1 MKNSKNPARMGKKFW
16 VFSVVAG
23 LCILC
28 ISITYFYHSDKQRME
43 DRLKNTMNYV
53 KVQCST
59 YTHYNEASES
69 KSLLRMIESTRQ
81 VSENIA
87 LEIET
92 GKQLNE
98 KLLENSTNQLWLSGI
113 MVLDT
118 NGNIV
123 CEYSPDESI
132 SLEIKSLVQQD
143 NILNSTYEDEKVYSQ
158 QINHN
163 DGSHVAFAAC
173 AREDEPGVV
182 ITYYLTPAEYAK
194 NYTLTIQSLLNGYQ
208 NENDG
213 TIIVADE
220 GVIIASNDESMIG
233 QNTTKNEAIQSL
245 KQHDIHE
252 KMAHLTVNGTHSYG
266 MMKKQSSYY
275 IYIYVPEKV
284 VFSALLQNVMATFL
298 LYVIAISLMWLS
310 LRKSKENSLRIEREK
325 EQDYQRNLLEA
336 AKKAEAANQAKTEF
350 LQRMSHDIRTP
361 INGIRGM
368 VDVGD
373 YYDDDLEKQ
382 SECRKKI
389 REASNILLELVNEV
403 LDMSKLESGEVFLE
417 EKSFRLDEVIQEV
430 CDVVERLAE
439 EREIQVDMDL
449 GPIQHMNLVGSAMHL
464 KRLLMNVLS
473 NAVKYNKDHGSIHL
487 SCRELLSVQTET
499 AVFEFTCKDS
509 GIGMSE
515 DFQKHIYEPF
525 TQEEKFGASKFGGTG
540 LGMPITKK
548 LVEKMGGNIT
558 FESESGVGT
567 TFVITIPFKINSE
580 IDRCEDTQEF
590 SLHALDG
597 FNILLVE
604 DNELNMEIA
613 EFSLQNADAKIT
625 KAWNGQ
631 EAVEIFQ
638 ASSIGNFDVILMD
651 VMMPVMDGYEATKTI
666 RALSREDAKTIPIIA
681 MTANAFSED
690 KIKAEEAGM
699 NEHIAKPINM
709 KLLIR
714 IVSKLVNHT

>member
-1 MKNSKNPARMGKKFW
+1 MKSSKNPARMGKKFW
-16 VFSVVAG
+16 IFSVVAG
-23 LCILC
+23 LCTLG

-43 DRLKNTMNYV
+43 ERLENTMNYV

-143 NILNSTYEDEKVYSQ
+143 NILNSAYEDEKVYSQ

-194 NYTLTIQSLLNGYQ
+194 NYTLTIQNLLNGYQ

-233 QNTTKNEAIQSL
+233 QSTTKNEAIQSL
-245 KQHDIHE
+245 KQHDIYE
-252 KMAHLTVNGTHSYG
+252 KMAHLTVDGTYSYG

-439 EREIQVDMDL
+439 ERKIQVGMDL
-449 GPIQHMNLVGSAMHL
+449 GPIQHMNLIGSAMHL

-487 SCRELLSVQTET
+487 SCRELSSAQTGT

-580 IDRCEDTQEF
+580 IEQCEDTHEF

-613 EFSLQNADAKIT
+613 EFTLQNAGAKIT

-631 EAVEIFQ
+631 KAVEIFQ
-638 ASSIGNFDVILMD
+638 ASSIGDFDVILMD
-651 VMMPVMDGYEATKTI
+651 VMMPVMDGYEAAKTI

>member
-1 MKNSKNPARMGKKFW
+1 MKSSKNPARMGKKFW
-16 VFSVVAG
+16 IFSVVAG
-23 LCILC
+23 LCTLG

-43 DRLKNTMNYV
+43 ERLENTMNYV

-81 VSENIA
+81 VSKNIA

-92 GKQLNE
+92 GKLLNE
-98 KLLENSTNQLWLSGI
+98 ELLENSTNQLWLSGV

-132 SLEIKSLVQQD
+132 SLEINSLVQQD
-143 NILNSTYEDEKVYSQ
+143 NILNSAYEDEKVYSQ
-158 QINHN
+158 QINHI
-163 DGSHVAFAAC
+163 DGSHVSFAAC

-208 NENDG
+208 KVSDG

-220 GVIIASNDESMIG
+220 GIIVASNDATLVG
-233 QNTTKNEAIQSL
+233 QNATENEAIQSL
-245 KQHDIHE
+245 KQHANE
-252 KMAHLTVNGTHSYG
+252 SMMHLKVNGTYSYG
-266 MMKKQSSYY
+266 MMKKQSSHY
-275 IYIYVPEKV
+275 IYVYVPEKV
-284 VFSALLQNVMATFL
+284 VFSTLPQNVMATFL
-298 LYVIAISLMWLS
+298 LYVIALTLMWLS
-310 LRKSKENSLRIEREK
+310 LRKSKENSLRIERK
-325 EQDYQRNLLEA
+325 REQEYQRNLLKA
-336 AKKAEAANQAKTEF
+336 AEKAEAANQAKTEF

-373 YYDDDLEKQ
+373 YYDDDLKKQ
-382 SECRKKI
+382 SECRNKI

-403 LDMSKLESGEVFLE
+403 LDMSKLESGEIFLE
-417 EKSFRLDEVIQEV
+417 EKPFNIDEVIQEV
-430 CDVVERLAE
+430 CDVVDQLAKERK
-439 EREIQVDMDL
+439 IQVDMDL

-487 SCRELLSVQTET
+487 SCHELPSDQMET
-499 AVFEFTCKDS
+499 AAFEFICEDS

-525 TQEEKFGASKFGGTG
+525 TQEKKGGASKFGGTG

-558 FESESGVGT
+558 FESESGIGT
-567 TFVITIPFKINSE
+567 TFTITIPFKINAE
-580 IDRCEDTQEF
+580 VEQCEDTQEL

-597 FNILLVE
+597 FHILLVE

-613 EFSLQNADAKIT
+613 EFSLQNAGAKIT

-638 ASSIGNFDVILMD
+638 ASSIGDFDVILMD
-651 VMMPVMDGYEATKTI
+651 VMMPVMDGYEATKNI
-666 RALSREDAKTIPIIA
+666 RSLSREDAKTIPIIA

-709 KLLIR
+709 KLLLR
-714 IVSKLVNHT
+714 IVSKLVNQS

>member
-1 MKNSKNPARMGKKFW
+1 MGKRFW

-23 LCILC
+23 LCILG
-28 ISITYFYHSDKQRME
+28 ISVTYFYQVNKMQAEEKLE
-43 DRLKNTMNYV
+43 DTMNYV

-81 VSENIA
+81 VSKNIA

-92 GKQLNE
+92 GKRLNQE
-98 KLLENSTNQLWLSGI
+98 LLEESTKQLWLSGI
-113 MVLDT
+113 IVLDT
-118 NGNIV
+118 NGEVV

-132 SLEIKSLVQQD
+132 SLEIQSLVEQD
-143 NILNSTYEDEKVYSQ
+143 NILNAGSHDEKVYSQ
-158 QINHN
+158 QLKLN
-163 DGSHVAFAAC
+163 DGSHVSFAAC
-173 AREDEPGVV
+173 RREDEPGVI
-182 ITYYLTPAEYAK
+182 ITYYFTSAEYAK

-208 NENDG
+208 KVSDG

-220 GVIIASNDESMIG
+220 GVVVASNDATLVG
-233 QNTTKNEAIQSL
+233 QNATENEAIQSL
-245 KQHDIHE
+245 KQHANE
-252 KMAHLTVNGTHSYG
+252 SMMHLKVNGTYSYG
-266 MMKKQSSYY
+266 MMKKQSSHY
-275 IYIYVPEKV
+275 IYVYVPEKV
-284 VFSALLQNVMATFL
+284 VFSTLPQNVMATFL
-298 LYVIAISLMWLS
+298 LYVIALTLMWLS
-310 LRKSKENSLRIEREK
+310 LRKSKENSLRIERER
-325 EQDYQRNLLEA
+325 EQEYQRNLLKA
-336 AKKAEAANQAKTEF
+336 AEKAEAANQAKTEF

-373 YYDDDLEKQ
+373 YYYDDLKKQ
-382 SECRKKI
+382 SECRNKI

-403 LDMSKLESGEVFLE
+403 LDMSKLESGEIFLE
-417 EKSFRLDEVIQEV
+417 EKPFNIDEVIQEV
-430 CDVVERLAE
+430 CDVVDQLAKERK
-439 EREIQVDMDL
+439 IQVDMDL

-487 SCRELLSVQTET
+487 SCHELPSDQMET
-499 AVFEFTCKDS
+499 AAFEFICEDS

-525 TQEEKFGASKFGGTG
+525 TQEKKGGASKFGGTG

-558 FESESGVGT
+558 FESESGIGT
-567 TFVITIPFKINSE
+567 TFTITIPFKINAE
-580 IDRCEDTQEF
+580 VEQCEDTQELP
-590 SLHALDG
+590 LHALDG
-597 FNILLVE
+597 FHILLVE

-613 EFSLQNADAKIT
+613 EFSLQNAGAKTT

-638 ASSIGNFDVILMD
+638 ASSIGDFDVILMD
-651 VMMPVMDGYEATKTI
+651 VMMPVMDGYEATKNI
-666 RALSREDAKTIPIIA
+666 RSLSREDAKTIPIIA

-709 KLLIR
+709 KLLLR
-714 IVSKLVNHT
+714 IVSKLVNQS

>member
-1 MKNSKNPARMGKKFW
+1 MGKRFW

-23 LCILC
+23 LCILG
-28 ISITYFYHSDKQRME
+28 ISITYFYHVNKMQAEEKLE
-43 DRLKNTMNYV
+43 DTMNYV

-81 VSENIA
+81 VSKNIA

-92 GKQLNE
+92 GKRLNQE
-98 KLLENSTNQLWLSGI
+98 LLEESTKQLWLSGI
-113 MVLDT
+113 IVLDT
-118 NGNIV
+118 NGEVV

-132 SLEIKSLVQQD
+132 SLEIQSLVEQD
-143 NILNSTYEDEKVYSQ
+143 NILNAGSHDEKVYSQ
-158 QINHN
+158 QLKLN
-163 DGSHVAFAAC
+163 DGSHVSFAAC
-173 AREDEPGVV
+173 RREDEPGVI
-182 ITYYLTPAEYAK
+182 ITYYFTSAEYAK

-208 NENDG
+208 KVSDG

-220 GVIIASNDESMIG
+220 GIIVASNDATLVG
-233 QNTTKNEAIQSL
+233 QNATENEAIQSL
-245 KQHDIHE
+245 KQHANE
-252 KMAHLTVNGTHSYG
+252 SMMHLKVNGTYSYG
-266 MMKKQSSYY
+266 MMKKQSSHY
-275 IYIYVPEKV
+275 IYVYVPEKV
-284 VFSALLQNVMATFL
+284 VFSTLPQNVMATFL
-298 LYVIAISLMWLS
+298 LYVIALTLMWLS
-310 LRKSKENSLRIEREK
+310 LRKSKENSLRIERER
-325 EQDYQRNLLEA
+325 EQEYQRNLLKA
-336 AKKAEAANQAKTEF
+336 AEKAEAANQAKTEF

-373 YYDDDLEKQ
+373 YYYDDLKKQ
-382 SECRKKI
+382 SECRNKI

-403 LDMSKLESGEVFLE
+403 LDMSKLESGEIFLE
-417 EKSFRLDEVIQEV
+417 EKPFNIDEVIQEV
-430 CDVVERLAE
+430 CDVVDQLAKERK
-439 EREIQVDMDL
+439 IQVDMDL

-487 SCRELLSVQTET
+487 SCHELPSDQMET
-499 AVFEFTCKDS
+499 AAFEFICEDS

-525 TQEEKFGASKFGGTG
+525 TQEKKGGASKFGGTG

-558 FESESGVGT
+558 FESESGIGT
-567 TFVITIPFKINSE
+567 TFTITIPFKINAE
-580 IDRCEDTQEF
+580 VEQCEDTQEL

-597 FNILLVE
+597 FHILLVE

-613 EFSLQNADAKIT
+613 EFSLQNAGAKIT

-638 ASSIGNFDVILMD
+638 ASSIGDFDVILMD
-651 VMMPVMDGYEATKTI
+651 VMMPVMDGYEATKNI
-666 RALSREDAKTIPIIA
+666 RSLSREDAKTIPIIA

-709 KLLIR
+709 KLLLR
-714 IVSKLVNHT
+714 IVSKLVNQS

>member
-1 MKNSKNPARMGKKFW
+1 MGKRFW

-23 LCILC
+23 LCILG
-28 ISITYFYHSDKQRME
+28 ISITYFYQVNKMQAEEKLE
-43 DRLKNTMNYV
+43 DTMNYV

-81 VSENIA
+81 VSKNIA

-92 GKQLNE
+92 GKRLNQE
-98 KLLENSTNQLWLSGI
+98 LLEESTKQLWLSGI
-113 MVLDT
+113 IVLDT
-118 NGNIV
+118 NGEVV

-132 SLEIKSLVQQD
+132 SLEIQSLVEQD
-143 NILNSTYEDEKVYSQ
+143 NILNAGSHDEKVYSQ
-158 QINHN
+158 QLKLN
-163 DGSHVAFAAC
+163 DGSHVSFAAC
-173 AREDEPGVV
+173 RREDEPGVI
-182 ITYYLTPAEYAK
+182 ITYYFTSAEYAK

-208 NENDG
+208 KVSDG

-220 GVIIASNDESMIG
+220 GIIVASNDATLVG
-233 QNTTKNEAIQSL
+233 QNATENEAIQSL
-245 KQHDIHE
+245 KQHANE
-252 KMAHLTVNGTHSYG
+252 SMMHLKVNGTYSYG
-266 MMKKQSSYY
+266 MMKKQSSHY
-275 IYIYVPEKV
+275 IYVYVPEKV
-284 VFSALLQNVMATFL
+284 VFSTLPQNVMATFL
-298 LYVIAISLMWLS
+298 LYVIALTLMWLS
-310 LRKSKENSLRIEREK
+310 LRKSKENSLRIERER
-325 EQDYQRNLLEA
+325 EQEYQRNLLKA
-336 AKKAEAANQAKTEF
+336 AEKAEAANQAKTEF

-373 YYDDDLEKQ
+373 YYYDDLKKQ
-382 SECRKKI
+382 SECRNKI

-403 LDMSKLESGEVFLE
+403 LDMSKLESGEIFLE
-417 EKSFRLDEVIQEV
+417 EKPFNIDEVIQEV
-430 CDVVERLAE
+430 CDVVDQLAKERK
-439 EREIQVDMDL
+439 IQVDMDL

-487 SCRELLSVQTET
+487 SCRELPSDQMET
-499 AVFEFTCKDS
+499 AAFEFICEDS

-525 TQEEKFGASKFGGTG
+525 TQEKKGGASKFGGTG

-558 FESESGVGT
+558 FESESGIGT
-567 TFVITIPFKINSE
+567 TFTITIPFKINAE
-580 IDRCEDTQEF
+580 VEQCEDTQELP
-590 SLHALDG
+590 LHALDG
-597 FNILLVE
+597 FHILLVE

-613 EFSLQNADAKIT
+613 EFSLQNAGAKIT

-638 ASSIGNFDVILMD
+638 ASSIGDFDVILMD
-651 VMMPVMDGYEATKTI
+651 VMMPVMNGYEATKNI
-666 RALSREDAKTIPIIA
+666 RSLSREDAKTIPIIA

-709 KLLIR
+709 KLLLR
-714 IVSKLVNHT
+714 IVSKLVNQS

>member
-1 MKNSKNPARMGKKFW
+1 MKNNKNPARMGKRFW

-23 LCILC
+23 LCILG
-28 ISITYFYHSDKQRME
+28 ISITYFYQVNKMQAEEKLE
-43 DRLKNTMNYV
+43 DTMNYV

-81 VSENIA
+81 VSKNIA

-92 GKQLNE
+92 GKRLNQE
-98 KLLENSTNQLWLSGI
+98 LLEESTKQLWLSGI
-113 MVLDT
+113 IVLDT
-118 NGNIV
+118 NGEVV

-132 SLEIKSLVQQD
+132 SLEIQSLVEQD
-143 NILNSTYEDEKVYSQ
+143 NILNAGSHDEKVYSQ
-158 QINHN
+158 QLKLN
-163 DGSHVAFAAC
+163 DGSHVSFAAC
-173 AREDEPGVV
+173 RREDEPGVI
-182 ITYYLTPAEYAK
+182 ITYYFTSAEYAK

-208 NENDG
+208 KVSDG

-220 GVIIASNDESMIG
+220 GIIVASNDATLVG
-233 QNTTKNEAIQSL
+233 QNATENEAIQSL
-245 KQHDIHE
+245 KQHANE
-252 KMAHLTVNGTHSYG
+252 SMMHLKVNGTYSYG
-266 MMKKQSSYY
+266 MMKKQSSHY
-275 IYIYVPEKV
+275 IYVYVPEKV
-284 VFSALLQNVMATFL
+284 VFSTLPQNVMATFL
-298 LYVIAISLMWLS
+298 LYVIALTLMWLS
-310 LRKSKENSLRIEREK
+310 LRKSKENSLRIERER
-325 EQDYQRNLLEA
+325 EQEYQRNLLKA
-336 AKKAEAANQAKTEF
+336 AEKAEAANQAKTEF

-373 YYDDDLEKQ
+373 YYYDDLKKQ
-382 SECRKKI
+382 SECRNKI

-403 LDMSKLESGEVFLE
+403 LDMSKLESGEIFLE
-417 EKSFRLDEVIQEV
+417 EKPFNIDEVIQEV
-430 CDVVERLAE
+430 CDVVDQLAKERK
-439 EREIQVDMDL
+439 IQVDMDL

-487 SCRELLSVQTET
+487 SCHELPSDQMET
-499 AVFEFTCKDS
+499 AAFEFICEDS

-525 TQEEKFGASKFGGTG
+525 TQEKKGGASKFGGTG

-558 FESESGVGT
+558 FESESGIGT
-567 TFVITIPFKINSE
+567 TFTITIPFKINAE
-580 IDRCEDTQEF
+580 VEQCEDTQELP
-590 SLHALDG
+590 LHALDG
-597 FNILLVE
+597 FHILLVE

-613 EFSLQNADAKIT
+613 EFSLQNAGAKTT

-638 ASSIGNFDVILMD
+638 ASSIGDFDVILMD
-651 VMMPVMDGYEATKTI
+651 VMMPVMDGYEATKNI
-666 RALSREDAKTIPIIA
+666 RSLSREDAKTIPIIA

-709 KLLIR
+709 KLLLR
-714 IVSKLVNHT
+714 IVSKLVNQS

>member
-1 MKNSKNPARMGKKFW
+1 MKNNKNPARMGKRFW

-23 LCILC
+23 LCILG
-28 ISITYFYHSDKQRME
+28 ISITYFYQVNKMQAEEKLE
-43 DRLKNTMNYV
+43 DTMNYV

-81 VSENIA
+81 VSKNIA

-92 GKQLNE
+92 GKRLNQE
-98 KLLENSTNQLWLSGI
+98 LLEESTKQLWLSGI
-113 MVLDT
+113 IVLDT
-118 NGNIV
+118 NGVVV

-132 SLEIKSLVQQD
+132 SLEIQSLVEQD
-143 NILNSTYEDEKVYSQ
+143 NILNAGSHDEKVYSQ
-158 QINHN
+158 QLKLN
-163 DGSHVAFAAC
+163 DGSHVSFAAC
-173 AREDEPGVV
+173 RREDEPGVI
-182 ITYYLTPAEYAK
+182 ITYYFTSAEYAK

-208 NENDG
+208 KVSDG

-220 GVIIASNDESMIG
+220 GIIVASNDATLVG
-233 QNTTKNEAIQSL
+233 QNATENEAIQSL
-245 KQHDIHE
+245 KQHANE
-252 KMAHLTVNGTHSYG
+252 SMMHLKVDGTYSYG
-266 MMKKQSSYY
+266 MMKKQSSHY
-275 IYIYVPEKV
+275 IYVYVPEKV
-284 VFSALLQNVMATFL
+284 VFSTLPQNVMATFL
-298 LYVIAISLMWLS
+298 LYVIALTLMWLS
-310 LRKSKENSLRIEREK
+310 LRKSKENSLRIERER
-325 EQDYQRNLLEA
+325 EQEYQRNLLKA
-336 AKKAEAANQAKTEF
+336 AEKAEAANQAKTEF

-373 YYDDDLEKQ
+373 YYYDDLKKQ
-382 SECRKKI
+382 SECRNKI

-403 LDMSKLESGEVFLE
+403 LDMSKLESGEIFLE
-417 EKSFRLDEVIQEV
+417 EKPFNIDEVIQEV
-430 CDVVERLAE
+430 CDVVDQLAKERK
-439 EREIQVDMDL
+439 IQVDMDL

-487 SCRELLSVQTET
+487 SCHELPSDQMET
-499 AVFEFTCKDS
+499 AAFEFICEDS

-525 TQEEKFGASKFGGTG
+525 TQEKKGGASKFGGTG

-558 FESESGVGT
+558 FESESGIGT
-567 TFVITIPFKINSE
+567 TFTITIPFKINAE
-580 IDRCEDTQEF
+580 VEQCEDTQEL

-597 FNILLVE
+597 FHILLVE

-613 EFSLQNADAKIT
+613 EFSLQNAGAKIT

-638 ASSIGNFDVILMD
+638 ASSIGDFDVILMD
-651 VMMPVMDGYEATKTI
+651 VMMPVMDGYEATKNI
-666 RALSREDAKTIPIIA
+666 RSLSREDAKTIPIIA

-709 KLLIR
+709 KLLLR
-714 IVSKLVNHT
+714 IVSKLVNQS

>member
-1 MKNSKNPARMGKKFW
+1 MKSSKNPARMGKKFW
-16 VFSVVAG
+16 IFSVVAG
-23 LCILC
+23 LCTLG

-43 DRLKNTMNYV
+43 ERLENTMNYV

-81 VSENIA
+81 VSKNIA

-92 GKQLNE
+92 GKLLNE
-98 KLLENSTNQLWLSGI
+98 ELLENSTNQLWLSGV

-132 SLEIKSLVQQD
+132 SLEINSLVQQD
-143 NILNSTYEDEKVYSQ
+143 NILNSAYEDEKVYSQ
-158 QINHN
+158 QINHI
-163 DGSHVAFAAC
+163 DGSHVSFAAC

-208 NENDG
+208 KVSDG

-220 GVIIASNDESMIG
+220 GIIVASNDATLVG
-233 QNTTKNEAIQSL
+233 QNATENEAIQSL
-245 KQHDIHE
+245 KQHANE
-252 KMAHLTVNGTHSYG
+252 SMMHLKVNGTYSYG
-266 MMKKQSSYY
+266 MMKKQSSHY
-275 IYIYVPEKV
+275 IYVYVPEKV
-284 VFSALLQNVMATFL
+284 VFSTLPQNVMATFL
-298 LYVIAISLMWLS
+298 LYVIALTLMWLS
-310 LRKSKENSLRIEREK
+310 LRKSKENSLRIERK
-325 EQDYQRNLLEA
+325 REQEYQRNLLKA
-336 AKKAEAANQAKTEF
+336 AEKAEAANQAKTEF

-373 YYDDDLEKQ
+373 YYDDDLKKQ
-382 SECRKKI
+382 SECRNKI

-403 LDMSKLESGEVFLE
+403 LDMSKLESGEIFLE
-417 EKSFRLDEVIQEV
+417 EKPFNIDEVIQEV
-430 CDVVERLAE
+430 CDVVDQLAKERK
-439 EREIQVDMDL
+439 IQVDMDL

-487 SCRELLSVQTET
+487 SCHELPSDQMET
-499 AVFEFTCKDS
+499 AAFEFICEDS

-525 TQEEKFGASKFGGTG
+525 TQEKKGGASKFGGTG

-558 FESESGVGT
+558 FESESGIGT
-567 TFVITIPFKINSE
+567 TFTITIPFKINAE
-580 IDRCEDTQEF
+580 VEQCEDTQELSF
-590 SLHALDG
+590 HALDG
-597 FNILLVE
+597 FHILLVE

-613 EFSLQNADAKIT
+613 EFSLQNAGAKIT

-638 ASSIGNFDVILMD
+638 ASSIGDFDVILMD
-651 VMMPVMDGYEATKTI
+651 VMMPVMDGYEATKNI
-666 RALSREDAKTIPIIA
+666 RSLSREDAKTIPIIA

-709 KLLIR
+709 KLLLR
-714 IVSKLVNHT
+714 IVSKLVNQS

>member
-1 MKNSKNPARMGKKFW
+1 MKNNKNPARMGKRFW

-23 LCILC
+23 LCILG
-28 ISITYFYHSDKQRME
+28 ISITYFYQVNKMQAEEKLE
-43 DRLKNTMNYV
+43 DTMNYV

-81 VSENIA
+81 VSKNIA

-92 GKQLNE
+92 GKRLNQE
-98 KLLENSTNQLWLSGI
+98 LLEESTKQLWLSGI
-113 MVLDT
+113 IVLDT
-118 NGNIV
+118 NGEVV

-132 SLEIKSLVQQD
+132 SLEIQSLVEQD
-143 NILNSTYEDEKVYSQ
+143 NILNAGSHDEKVYSQ
-158 QINHN
+158 QLKLN
-163 DGSHVAFAAC
+163 DGSHVSFAAC
-173 AREDEPGVV
+173 RREDEPGII
-182 ITYYLTPAEYAK
+182 ITYYFTSAEYAK

-208 NENDG
+208 KVSDG

-220 GVIIASNDESMIG
+220 GIIVASNDATLVG
-233 QNTTKNEAIQSL
+233 QNATENEAIQSL
-245 KQHDIHE
+245 KQHANE
-252 KMAHLTVNGTHSYG
+252 SMMHLKVNGTYSYG
-266 MMKKQSSYY
+266 MMKKQSSHY
-275 IYIYVPEKV
+275 IYVYVPEKV
-284 VFSALLQNVMATFL
+284 VFSTLPQNVMATFL
-298 LYVIAISLMWLS
+298 LYVIALTLMWLS
-310 LRKSKENSLRIEREK
+310 LRKSKENSLRIERER
-325 EQDYQRNLLEA
+325 EQEYQRNLLKA
-336 AKKAEAANQAKTEF
+336 AEKAEAANQAKTEF

-373 YYDDDLEKQ
+373 YYYDDLKKQ
-382 SECRKKI
+382 SECRNKI

-403 LDMSKLESGEVFLE
+403 LDMSKLESGEIFLE
-417 EKSFRLDEVIQEV
+417 EKPFNIDEVIQEV
-430 CDVVERLAE
+430 CDVVDQLAKERK
-439 EREIQVDMDL
+439 IQVDMDL

-487 SCRELLSVQTET
+487 SCHELPSDQMET
-499 AVFEFTCKDS
+499 AAFEFICEDS

-525 TQEEKFGASKFGGTG
+525 TQEKKGGASKFGGTG

-558 FESESGVGT
+558 FESESGIGT
-567 TFVITIPFKINSE
+567 TFTITIPFKINAE
-580 IDRCEDTQEF
+580 VEQCEDTQEL

-597 FNILLVE
+597 FHILLVE

-613 EFSLQNADAKIT
+613 EFSLQNAGAKIT

-638 ASSIGNFDVILMD
+638 ASSIGDFDVILMD
-651 VMMPVMDGYEATKTI
+651 VMMPVMDGYEATKNI
-666 RALSREDAKTIPIIA
+666 RSLSREDAKTIPIIA

-709 KLLIR
+709 KLLLR
-714 IVSKLVNHT
+714 IVSKLVNQS

>member
-1 MKNSKNPARMGKKFW
+1 MGKRFW

-23 LCILC
+23 LCILG
-28 ISITYFYHSDKQRME
+28 ISITYFYQVNKMQAEEKLE
-43 DRLKNTMNYV
+43 DTMNYV

-81 VSENIA
+81 VSKNIA

-92 GKQLNE
+92 GKRLNQE
-98 KLLENSTNQLWLSGI
+98 LLEESTKQLWLSGI
-113 MVLDT
+113 IVLDT
-118 NGNIV
+118 NGEVV

-132 SLEIKSLVQQD
+132 SLEIQSLVEQD
-143 NILNSTYEDEKVYSQ
+143 NILNAGSHDEKVYSQ
-158 QINHN
+158 QLKLN
-163 DGSHVAFAAC
+163 DGSHVSFAAC
-173 AREDEPGVV
+173 RREDEPGVI
-182 ITYYLTPAEYAK
+182 ITYYFTSAEYAK

-208 NENDG
+208 KVSDG

-220 GVIIASNDESMIG
+220 GIIVASNDATLVG
-233 QNTTKNEAIQSL
+233 QNATENEAIQSL
-245 KQHDIHE
+245 KQHANE
-252 KMAHLTVNGTHSYG
+252 SMMHLKVNGTYSYG
-266 MMKKQSSYY
+266 MMKKQSSHY
-275 IYIYVPEKV
+275 IYVYVPEKV
-284 VFSALLQNVMATFL
+284 VFSTLPQNVMATFL
-298 LYVIAISLMWLS
+298 LYVIALTLMWLS
-310 LRKSKENSLRIEREK
+310 LRKSKENSLRIERER
-325 EQDYQRNLLEA
+325 EQEYQRNLLKA
-336 AKKAEAANQAKTEF
+336 AEKAEAANQAKTEF

-373 YYDDDLEKQ
+373 YYYDDLKKQ
-382 SECRKKI
+382 SECRNKI

-403 LDMSKLESGEVFLE
+403 LDMSKLESGEIFLE
-417 EKSFRLDEVIQEV
+417 EKPFNIDEVIQEV
-430 CDVVERLAE
+430 CDVVDQLAKERK
-439 EREIQVDMDL
+439 IQVDMDL

-487 SCRELLSVQTET
+487 SCHELPSDQMET
-499 AVFEFTCKDS
+499 AAFEFICEDS

-525 TQEEKFGASKFGGTG
+525 TQEKKGGASKFGGTG

-558 FESESGVGT
+558 FESESGIGT
-567 TFVITIPFKINSE
+567 TFTITIPFKINAE
-580 IDRCEDTQEF
+580 VEQCEDTQEL

-597 FNILLVE
+597 FHILLVE

-613 EFSLQNADAKIT
+613 EFSLQNASAKIT

-638 ASSIGNFDVILMD
+638 ASSIGDFDVILMD
-651 VMMPVMDGYEATKTI
+651 VMMPVMDGYEATKNI
-666 RALSREDAKTIPIIA
+666 RSLSREDAKTIPIIA

-709 KLLIR
+709 KLLLR
-714 IVSKLVNHT
+714 IVSKLVNQS

>member
-1 MKNSKNPARMGKKFW
+1 MGKRFW

-23 LCILC
+23 LCILG
-28 ISITYFYHSDKQRME
+28 ISITYFYQVNKMQAEEKLE
-43 DRLKNTMNYV
+43 DTMNYV

-81 VSENIA
+81 VSKNIA

-92 GKQLNE
+92 GKRLNQE
-98 KLLENSTNQLWLSGI
+98 LLEESTKQLWLSGI
-113 MVLDT
+113 IVLDT
-118 NGNIV
+118 NGEVV

-132 SLEIKSLVQQD
+132 SLEIQSLVEQD
-143 NILNSTYEDEKVYSQ
+143 NILNAGSHDEKVYSQ
-158 QINHN
+158 QLKLN
-163 DGSHVAFAAC
+163 DGSHVSFAAC
-173 AREDEPGVV
+173 RREDEPGVI
-182 ITYYLTPAEYAK
+182 ITYYFTSAEYAK

-208 NENDG
+208 KVSDG

-220 GVIIASNDESMIG
+220 GIIVASNDATLVG
-233 QNTTKNEAIQSL
+233 QNATENEAIQSL
-245 KQHDIHE
+245 KQHANE
-252 KMAHLTVNGTHSYG
+252 SMMHLKVNGTYSYG
-266 MMKKQSSYY
+266 MMKKQSSHY
-275 IYIYVPEKV
+275 IYVYVPEKV
-284 VFSALLQNVMATFL
+284 VFSTLPQNVMATFL
-298 LYVIAISLMWLS
+298 LYVIALTLMWLS
-310 LRKSKENSLRIEREK
+310 LRKSKENSLRIERER
-325 EQDYQRNLLEA
+325 EQEYQRNLLKA
-336 AKKAEAANQAKTEF
+336 AEKAEAANQAKTEF

-373 YYDDDLEKQ
+373 YYYDDLKKQ
-382 SECRKKI
+382 SECRNKI

-403 LDMSKLESGEVFLE
+403 LDMSKLESGEIFLE
-417 EKSFRLDEVIQEV
+417 EKPFNIDEVIQEV
-430 CDVVERLAE
+430 CDVVDQLAKERK
-439 EREIQVDMDL
+439 IQVDMDL

-487 SCRELLSVQTET
+487 SCHELPSDQMET
-499 AVFEFTCKDS
+499 AAFEFICEDS

-515 DFQKHIYEPF
+515 EFQKHIYEPF
-525 TQEEKFGASKFGGTG
+525 TQEKKGGASKFGGTG

-558 FESESGVGT
+558 FESESGIGT
-567 TFVITIPFKINSE
+567 TFTITIPFKINAE
-580 IDRCEDTQEF
+580 VEQCEDTQEL

-597 FNILLVE
+597 FHILLVE

-613 EFSLQNADAKIT
+613 EFSLQNAGAKIT

-638 ASSIGNFDVILMD
+638 ASSIGDFDVILMD
-651 VMMPVMDGYEATKTI
+651 VMMPVMDGYEATKNI
-666 RALSREDAKTIPIIA
+666 RSLSREDAKTIPIIA

-714 IVSKLVNHT
+714 IVSKLVNQS

>member
-1 MKNSKNPARMGKKFW
+1 MKNNKNPARMGKRFW

-23 LCILC
+23 LCILG
-28 ISITYFYHSDKQRME
+28 ISITYFYQVNKMQAEEKLE
-43 DRLKNTMNYV
+43 DTMNYV

-81 VSENIA
+81 VSKNIA

-92 GKQLNE
+92 GKRLNQE
-98 KLLENSTNQLWLSGI
+98 LLEESTKQLWLSGI
-113 MVLDT
+113 IVLDT
-118 NGNIV
+118 NGEVV

-132 SLEIKSLVQQD
+132 SLEIQSLVEQD
-143 NILNSTYEDEKVYSQ
+143 NILNAGSHDEKVYSQ
-158 QINHN
+158 QLKLN
-163 DGSHVAFAAC
+163 DGSHVSFAAC
-173 AREDEPGVV
+173 RREDEPGVI
-182 ITYYLTPAEYAK
+182 ITYYFTSAEYAK

-208 NENDG
+208 KVSDG

-220 GVIIASNDESMIG
+220 GIIVASNDATLVG
-233 QNTTKNEAIQSL
+233 QNATENEAIQSL
-245 KQHDIHE
+245 KQHANE
-252 KMAHLTVNGTHSYG
+252 SMMHLKVNGTYSYG
-266 MMKKQSSYY
+266 MMKKQSSHY
-275 IYIYVPEKV
+275 IYVYVPEKV
-284 VFSALLQNVMATFL
+284 VFSTLPQNVMATFL
-298 LYVIAISLMWLS
+298 LYVIALTLMWLS
-310 LRKSKENSLRIEREK
+310 LRKSKENSLRIERER
-325 EQDYQRNLLEA
+325 EQEYQRNLLKA
-336 AKKAEAANQAKTEF
+336 AEKAEAANQAKTEF

-373 YYDDDLEKQ
+373 YYYDDLKKQ
-382 SECRKKI
+382 SECRNKI

-403 LDMSKLESGEVFLE
+403 LDMSKLESGEIFLE
-417 EKSFRLDEVIQEV
+417 EKPFNIDEVIQEV
-430 CDVVERLAE
+430 CDVVDQLAKERK
-439 EREIQVDMDL
+439 IQVDMDL

-487 SCRELLSVQTET
+487 SCRELPSDQMET
-499 AVFEFTCKDS
+499 AAFEFICEDS

-525 TQEEKFGASKFGGTG
+525 TQEKKGGASKFGGTG

-558 FESESGVGT
+558 FESESGIGT
-567 TFVITIPFKINSE
+567 TFTITIPFKINAE
-580 IDRCEDTQEF
+580 VEQCEDTQEL

-597 FNILLVE
+597 FHILLVE

-613 EFSLQNADAKIT
+613 EFSLQNAGAKIT

-638 ASSIGNFDVILMD
+638 ASSIGDFDVILMD
-651 VMMPVMDGYEATKTI
+651 VMMPVMNGYEATKNI
-666 RALSREDAKTIPIIA
+666 RSLSREDAKTIPIIA

-709 KLLIR
+709 KLLLR
-714 IVSKLVNHT
+714 IVSKLVNQS

>member
-1 MKNSKNPARMGKKFW
+1 MGKRFW

-23 LCILC
+23 LCILG
-28 ISITYFYHSDKQRME
+28 ISITYFYQVNKMQAEEKLE
-43 DRLKNTMNYV
+43 DTMNYV

-81 VSENIA
+81 VSKNIA

-92 GKQLNE
+92 GKKLNQE
-98 KLLENSTNQLWLSGI
+98 LLEESTKQLWLSGI
-113 MVLDT
+113 IVLDT
-118 NGNIV
+118 NGEVV

-132 SLEIKSLVQQD
+132 SLEIQSLVEQD
-143 NILNSTYEDEKVYSQ
+143 NILNAGSHDEKVYSQ
-158 QINHN
+158 QLKLN
-163 DGSHVAFAAC
+163 DGSHVSFAAC
-173 AREDEPGVV
+173 RREDEPGVI
-182 ITYYLTPAEYAK
+182 ITYYFTSAEYAK

-208 NENDG
+208 KVSDG

-220 GVIIASNDESMIG
+220 GIIVASNDATLVG
-233 QNTTKNEAIQSL
+233 QNATENEAIQSL
-245 KQHDIHE
+245 KQHANE
-252 KMAHLTVNGTHSYG
+252 SMMHLKVNGTYSYG
-266 MMKKQSSYY
+266 MMKKQSSHY
-275 IYIYVPEKV
+275 IYVYVPEKV
-284 VFSALLQNVMATFL
+284 VFSTLPQNVMATFL
-298 LYVIAISLMWLS
+298 LYVIALTLMWLS
-310 LRKSKENSLRIEREK
+310 LRKSKENSLRIERER
-325 EQDYQRNLLEA
+325 EQEYQRNLLKA
-336 AKKAEAANQAKTEF
+336 AEKAEAANQAKTEF

-373 YYDDDLEKQ
+373 YYYDDLKKQ
-382 SECRKKI
+382 SECRNKI

-403 LDMSKLESGEVFLE
+403 LDMSKLESGEIFLE
-417 EKSFRLDEVIQEV
+417 EKPFNIDEVIQEV
-430 CDVVERLAE
+430 CDVVDQLAKERK
-439 EREIQVDMDL
+439 IQVDMDL

-487 SCRELLSVQTET
+487 SCRELPSDQMET
-499 AVFEFTCKDS
+499 AAFEFICEDS

-525 TQEEKFGASKFGGTG
+525 TQEKKGGASKFGGTG

-558 FESESGVGT
+558 FESESGIGT
-567 TFVITIPFKINSE
+567 TFTITIPFKINAE
-580 IDRCEDTQEF
+580 VEQCEDTQELP
-590 SLHALDG
+590 LHALDG
-597 FNILLVE
+597 FHILLVE

-613 EFSLQNADAKIT
+613 EFSLQNAGAKIT

-638 ASSIGNFDVILMD
+638 ASSIGDFDVILMD
-651 VMMPVMDGYEATKTI
+651 VMMPVMNGYEATKNI
-666 RALSREDAKTIPIIA
+666 RSLSREDAKTIPIIA

-709 KLLIR
+709 KLLLR
-714 IVSKLVNHT
+714 IVSKLVNQS

>member
-1 MKNSKNPARMGKKFW
+1 
-16 VFSVVAG
+16 
-23 LCILC
+23 
-28 ISITYFYHSDKQRME
+28 ME

-81 VSENIA
+81 VSKNIA

-98 KLLENSTNQLWLSGI
+98 ELLENSTNQLWLSGI
-113 MVLDT
+113 MVLNA

-143 NILNSTYEDEKVYSQ
+143 NILNSAYEDEKVYSQ

-233 QNTTKNEAIQSL
+233 QNTTKNESIQSL

-439 EREIQVDMDL
+439 ERKIQVDMDL

-487 SCRELLSVQTET
+487 SCRELLSAQTET

-638 ASSIGNFDVILMD
+638 ASSVGDFDVILMD

>member
-1 MKNSKNPARMGKKFW
+1 MKNNKNPARMGKKFW

-23 LCILC
+23 LCILG
-28 ISITYFYHSDKQRME
+28 ISITYFYQVNKMQAEEKLE
-43 DRLKNTMNYV
+43 DTMNYV

-81 VSENIA
+81 VSKNIA

-92 GKQLNE
+92 GKRLNQE
-98 KLLENSTNQLWLSGI
+98 LLEESTKQLWLSGI
-113 MVLDT
+113 IVLDT
-118 NGNIV
+118 NGEVV

-132 SLEIKSLVQQD
+132 SLEIQSLVEQD
-143 NILNSTYEDEKVYSQ
+143 NILNAGSHDEKVYSQ
-158 QINHN
+158 QLKLN
-163 DGSHVAFAAC
+163 DGSHVSFAAC
-173 AREDEPGVV
+173 RREDEPGVI
-182 ITYYLTPAEYAK
+182 ITYYFTSAEYAK

-208 NENDG
+208 KVSDG

-220 GVIIASNDESMIG
+220 GIIVASNDATLVG
-233 QNTTKNEAIQSL
+233 QNATENEAIQSL
-245 KQHDIHE
+245 KQHANE
-252 KMAHLTVNGTHSYG
+252 SMMHLKVNGTYSYG
-266 MMKKQSSYY
+266 MMKKQSSHY
-275 IYIYVPEKV
+275 IYVYVPEKV
-284 VFSALLQNVMATFL
+284 VFSTLPQNVMATFL
-298 LYVIAISLMWLS
+298 LYVIALTLMWLS
-310 LRKSKENSLRIEREK
+310 LRKSKENSLRIERER
-325 EQDYQRNLLEA
+325 EQEYQRNLLKA
-336 AKKAEAANQAKTEF
+336 AEKAEAANQAKTEF

-373 YYDDDLEKQ
+373 YYYDDLKKQ
-382 SECRKKI
+382 SECRNKI

-403 LDMSKLESGEVFLE
+403 LDMSKLESGEIFLE
-417 EKSFRLDEVIQEV
+417 EKPFNIDEVIQEV
-430 CDVVERLAE
+430 CDVVDQLAKERK
-439 EREIQVDMDL
+439 IQVDMDL

-487 SCRELLSVQTET
+487 SCRELPSDQMET
-499 AVFEFTCKDS
+499 AAFEFICEDS

-525 TQEEKFGASKFGGTG
+525 TQEKKGGASKFGGTG

-567 TFVITIPFKINSE
+567 TFVITIPFKINAE
-580 IDRCEDTQEF
+580 VEQCEDTQELP
-590 SLHALDG
+590 LHALDG
-597 FNILLVE
+597 FHILLVE

-613 EFSLQNADAKIT
+613 EFSLQNAGAKIT

-638 ASSIGNFDVILMD
+638 ASSIGDFDVILMD
-651 VMMPVMDGYEATKTI
+651 VMMPVMDGYEATKNI
-666 RALSREDAKTIPIIA
+666 RSLSREDAKTIPIIA

-714 IVSKLVNHT
+714 IVSKLVNQS

>member
-1 MKNSKNPARMGKKFW
+1 MKNNKNPARMGKRFW

-23 LCILC
+23 LCILG
-28 ISITYFYHSDKQRME
+28 ISITYFYQVNKMQAEEKLE
-43 DRLKNTMNYV
+43 DTMNYV

-81 VSENIA
+81 VSKNIA

-92 GKQLNE
+92 GKRLNQE
-98 KLLENSTNQLWLSGI
+98 LLEESTKQLWLSGI
-113 MVLDT
+113 IVLDT
-118 NGNIV
+118 NGEVV

-132 SLEIKSLVQQD
+132 SLEIQSLVEQD
-143 NILNSTYEDEKVYSQ
+143 NILNAGSHDEKVYSQ
-158 QINHN
+158 QLKLN
-163 DGSHVAFAAC
+163 DGSHVSFAAC
-173 AREDEPGVV
+173 RREDEPGVI
-182 ITYYLTPAEYAK
+182 ITYYFTSAEYAK

-208 NENDG
+208 KVSDG

-220 GVIIASNDESMIG
+220 GIIVASNDATLVG
-233 QNTTKNEAIQSL
+233 QNATENEAIQSL
-245 KQHDIHE
+245 KQHANE
-252 KMAHLTVNGTHSYG
+252 SMMHLKVNGTYSYG
-266 MMKKQSSYY
+266 MMKKQSSHY
-275 IYIYVPEKV
+275 IYVYVPEKV
-284 VFSALLQNVMATFL
+284 VFSTLPQNVMATFL
-298 LYVIAISLMWLS
+298 LYVIALTLMWLS
-310 LRKSKENSLRIEREK
+310 LRKSKENSLRIERER
-325 EQDYQRNLLEA
+325 EQEYQRNLLKA
-336 AKKAEAANQAKTEF
+336 AEKAEAANQAKTEF

-373 YYDDDLEKQ
+373 YYYDDLKKQ
-382 SECRKKI
+382 SECRNKI

-403 LDMSKLESGEVFLE
+403 LDMSKLESGEIFLE
-417 EKSFRLDEVIQEV
+417 EKPFNIDDVIQEV
-430 CDVVERLAE
+430 CDVVDQLAKERK
-439 EREIQVDMDL
+439 IQVDMDL

-487 SCRELLSVQTET
+487 SCRELPSDQMET
-499 AVFEFTCKDS
+499 AAFEFICEDS

-525 TQEEKFGASKFGGTG
+525 TQEKKGGASKFGGTG

-558 FESESGVGT
+558 FESESGIGT
-567 TFVITIPFKINSE
+567 TFTITIPFKINAE
-580 IDRCEDTQEF
+580 VEQCEDTQELP
-590 SLHALDG
+590 LHALDG
-597 FNILLVE
+597 FHILLVE

-613 EFSLQNADAKIT
+613 EFSLQNAGAKIT

-638 ASSIGNFDVILMD
+638 ASSIGDFDVILMD
-651 VMMPVMDGYEATKTI
+651 VMMPVMNGYEATKNI
-666 RALSREDAKTIPIIA
+666 RSLSREDAKTIPIIA

-709 KLLIR
+709 KLLLR
-714 IVSKLVNHT
+714 IVSKLVNQS

>member
-16 VFSVVAG
+16 IFSVVAG
-23 LCILC
+23 LCTLG

-43 DRLKNTMNYV
+43 ERLENTMNYV

-87 LEIET
+87 LEIDT

-143 NILNSTYEDEKVYSQ
+143 NILNSAYEDEKVYSQ

-213 TIIVADE
+213 TIIVADN

-233 QNTTKNEAIQSL
+233 QSTKENEAIQSL

-252 KMAHLTVNGTHSYG
+252 KMAHLTVDGIHSYG

-275 IYIYVPEKV
+275 IYIYAPEKV

-487 SCRELLSVQTET
+487 SCRELPSAQTGT

-567 TFVITIPFKINSE
+567 IFVITIPFKINSE
-580 IDRCEDTQEF
+580 IEQCEDTQEF

-613 EFSLQNADAKIT
+613 EFSLQNAGAKIT

-638 ASSIGNFDVILMD
+638 ASSIGDFDVILMD

-690 KIKAEEAGM
+690 KIKAQEAGM

>member
-1 MKNSKNPARMGKKFW
+1 MKNNKNPARMGKRFW

-23 LCILC
+23 LCILG
-28 ISITYFYHSDKQRME
+28 ISVTYFYQVNKMQAEEKLE
-43 DRLKNTMNYV
+43 DTMNYV

-81 VSENIA
+81 VSKNIA

-92 GKQLNE
+92 GKRLNQE
-98 KLLENSTNQLWLSGI
+98 LLEESTKQLWLSGI
-113 MVLDT
+113 IVLDT
-118 NGNIV
+118 NGEVV

-132 SLEIKSLVQQD
+132 SLEIQSLVEQD
-143 NILNSTYEDEKVYSQ
+143 NILNAGSHDEKVYSQ
-158 QINHN
+158 QLKLN
-163 DGSHVAFAAC
+163 DGSHVSFAAC
-173 AREDEPGVV
+173 RREDEPGVI
-182 ITYYLTPAEYAK
+182 ITYYFTSAEYAK

-208 NENDG
+208 KVSDG

-220 GVIIASNDESMIG
+220 GIIVASNDATLVG
-233 QNTTKNEAIQSL
+233 QNATENEAIQSL
-245 KQHDIHE
+245 KQHAN
-252 KMAHLTVNGTHSYG
+252 KSMMHLKVNGTYSYG
-266 MMKKQSSYY
+266 MMKKQSSHY
-275 IYIYVPEKV
+275 IYVYVPEKV
-284 VFSALLQNVMATFL
+284 VFSTLPQNVMATFL
-298 LYVIAISLMWLS
+298 LYVIALTLMWLS
-310 LRKSKENSLRIEREK
+310 LRKSKENSLRIERER
-325 EQDYQRNLLEA
+325 EQEYQRNLLKA
-336 AKKAEAANQAKTEF
+336 AEKAEAANQAKTEF

-373 YYDDDLEKQ
+373 YYYDDLKKQ
-382 SECRKKI
+382 SECRNKI

-403 LDMSKLESGEVFLE
+403 LDMSKLESGEIFLE
-417 EKSFRLDEVIQEV
+417 EKPFNIDEVIQEV
-430 CDVVERLAE
+430 CDVVDQLAKERK
-439 EREIQVDMDL
+439 IQVDMDL

-487 SCRELLSVQTET
+487 SCRELPSDQMET
-499 AVFEFTCKDS
+499 AAFEFICEDS

-525 TQEEKFGASKFGGTG
+525 TQEKKGGASKFGGTG

-558 FESESGVGT
+558 FESESGIGT
-567 TFVITIPFKINSE
+567 TFTITIPFKINAE
-580 IDRCEDTQEF
+580 VEQCEDTQELP
-590 SLHALDG
+590 LHALDG
-597 FNILLVE
+597 FHILLVE

-613 EFSLQNADAKIT
+613 EFSLQNAGAKTT

-638 ASSIGNFDVILMD
+638 ASSIGDFDVILMD
-651 VMMPVMDGYEATKTI
+651 VMMPVMDGYEATKNI
-666 RALSREDAKTIPIIA
+666 RSLSREDAKTIPIIA

-709 KLLIR
+709 KLLLR
-714 IVSKLVNHT
+714 IVSKLVNQS

>member
-1 MKNSKNPARMGKKFW
+1 MKNNKNPARMGKRFW

-23 LCILC
+23 LCILG
-28 ISITYFYHSDKQRME
+28 ISITYFYQMNKMQVEEKLE
-43 DRLKNTMNYV
+43 DTMNYV

-81 VSENIA
+81 VSKNIA
-87 LEIET
+87 LEIEI
-92 GKQLNE
+92 GKKLNQE
-98 KLLENSTNQLWLSGI
+98 LLEESTKQLWLSGI
-113 MVLDT
+113 IVLDT
-118 NGNIV
+118 NGEVV

-132 SLEIKSLVQQD
+132 SLEIQSLVEQD
-143 NILNSTYEDEKVYSQ
+143 NILNAGNHDEKVYSQ
-158 QINHN
+158 QLKLN
-163 DGSHVAFAAC
+163 DGSHVSFAAC
-173 AREDEPGVV
+173 RREDEPGVI
-182 ITYYLTPAEYAK
+182 ITYYFTSAEYAK

-208 NENDG
+208 KVSDG

-220 GVIIASNDESMIG
+220 GVVVASNDATLVG
-233 QNTTKNEAIQSL
+233 QNATENEAIQSL
-245 KQHDIHE
+245 KQRANE
-252 KMAHLTVNGTHSYG
+252 SMMHLKVNETYSYG
-266 MMKKQSSYY
+266 MMKKQSSHY
-275 IYIYVPEKV
+275 IYVYVPEKV
-284 VFSALLQNVMATFL
+284 VFSTLPQNVMATFL
-298 LYVIAISLMWLS
+298 LYVIALTLMWLS
-310 LRKSKENSLRIEREK
+310 LRKSKENSLRIERER
-325 EQDYQRNLLEA
+325 EQEYQRNLLKA
-336 AKKAEAANQAKTEF
+336 AEKAEAANQAKTEF

-373 YYDDDLEKQ
+373 HYYDDLEKQ
-382 SECRKKI
+382 SECRNKI

-403 LDMSKLESGEVFLE
+403 LDMSKLESGEIFLE
-417 EKSFRLDEVIQEV
+417 EKPFNIDEVIQEV
-430 CDVVERLAE
+430 CDVVDQLAK

-464 KRLLMNVLS
+464 KRLLMNVLT

-487 SCRELLSVQTET
+487 SCHELPSDQMEM
-499 AVFEFTCKDS
+499 AAFEFICEDS

-525 TQEEKFGASKFGGTG
+525 TQEKKGGASKFGGTG

-558 FESESGVGT
+558 FESESGIGT
-567 TFVITIPFKINSE
+567 TFTITIPFKINPE
-580 IDRCEDTQEF
+580 VDRSEDTQEF

-597 FNILLVE
+597 VHILLVE

-613 EFSLQNADAKIT
+613 EFSLQNAGAKIT

-638 ASSIGNFDVILMD
+638 ASSIGDFDVILMD
-651 VMMPVMDGYEATKTI
+651 VMMPVMNGYEATKNI
-666 RALSREDAKTIPIIA
+666 RSLSREDAKTIPIIA

-690 KIKAEEAGM
+690 KIKAQEAGM

-709 KLLIR
+709 KLLLR
-714 IVSKLVNHT
+714 IVSKLVNQS

>member
-1 MKNSKNPARMGKKFW
+1 MGKRFW

-23 LCILC
+23 LCILG
-28 ISITYFYHSDKQRME
+28 ISITYFYQVNKMQAEEKLE
-43 DRLKNTMNYV
+43 DTMNYV

-81 VSENIA
+81 VSKNIA

-92 GKQLNE
+92 GKRLNQE
-98 KLLENSTNQLWLSGI
+98 LLEESTKQLWLSGI
-113 MVLDT
+113 IVLDT
-118 NGNIV
+118 NGEVV

-132 SLEIKSLVQQD
+132 SLEIQSLVEQD
-143 NILNSTYEDEKVYSQ
+143 NILNAGSHDEKVYSQ
-158 QINHN
+158 QLKLN
-163 DGSHVAFAAC
+163 DGSHVSFAAC
-173 AREDEPGVV
+173 RREDEPGVI
-182 ITYYLTPAEYAK
+182 ITYYFTSAEYAK

-208 NENDG
+208 KVSDG

-220 GVIIASNDESMIG
+220 GVVVASNDATLVG
-233 QNTTKNEAIQSL
+233 QNATENEAIQSL
-245 KQHDIHE
+245 KQHAN
-252 KMAHLTVNGTHSYG
+252 KSMMHLKVNGTYSYG
-266 MMKKQSSYY
+266 MMKKQSSHY
-275 IYIYVPEKV
+275 IYVYVPEKV
-284 VFSALLQNVMATFL
+284 VFSTLPQNVMATFL
-298 LYVIAISLMWLS
+298 LYVIALTLMWLS
-310 LRKSKENSLRIEREK
+310 LRKSKENSLRIERER
-325 EQDYQRNLLEA
+325 EQEYQRNLLKA
-336 AKKAEAANQAKTEF
+336 AEKAEAANQAKTEF

-373 YYDDDLEKQ
+373 YYYDDLKKQ
-382 SECRKKI
+382 SECRNKI

-403 LDMSKLESGEVFLE
+403 LDMSKLESGEIFLE
-417 EKSFRLDEVIQEV
+417 EKPFNIDEVIQEV
-430 CDVVERLAE
+430 CDVVDQLAKERK
-439 EREIQVDMDL
+439 IQVDMDL
-449 GPIQHMNLVGSAMHL
+449 DPIQHMNLVGSAMHL

-487 SCRELLSVQTET
+487 SCRELPSDQMET
-499 AVFEFTCKDS
+499 AAFEFICEDS

-525 TQEEKFGASKFGGTG
+525 TQEKKGGASKFGGTG

-558 FESESGVGT
+558 FESESGIGT
-567 TFVITIPFKINSE
+567 TFTITIPFKINAE
-580 IDRCEDTQEF
+580 VEQCEDTQEL

-613 EFSLQNADAKIT
+613 EFSLQNAGAKIT

-638 ASSIGNFDVILMD
+638 ASSIGDFDVILMD
-651 VMMPVMDGYEATKTI
+651 VMMPVMDGYEATKNI
-666 RALSREDAKTIPIIA
+666 RSLSREDAKTIPIIA

-709 KLLIR
+709 KLLLR
-714 IVSKLVNHT
+714 IVSKLVNQS

>member
-1 MKNSKNPARMGKKFW
+1 MKNNKNPARMGKRFW

-23 LCILC
+23 LCILG
-28 ISITYFYHSDKQRME
+28 ISVTYFYQVNKMQAEEKLE
-43 DRLKNTMNYV
+43 DTMNYV

-81 VSENIA
+81 VSKNIA

-92 GKQLNE
+92 GKKLNQE
-98 KLLENSTNQLWLSGI
+98 LLEESTKQLWLSGI
-113 MVLDT
+113 IVLDT
-118 NGNIV
+118 NGEVV

-132 SLEIKSLVQQD
+132 SLEIQSLVEQD
-143 NILNSTYEDEKVYSQ
+143 NILNAGSHDEKVYSQ
-158 QINHN
+158 QLKLN
-163 DGSHVAFAAC
+163 DGSHVSFAAC
-173 AREDEPGVV
+173 RREDEPGVI
-182 ITYYLTPAEYAK
+182 ITYYFTSAEYAK

-208 NENDG
+208 KVSDG

-220 GVIIASNDESMIG
+220 GIIVASNDATLVG
-233 QNTTKNEAIQSL
+233 QNATENEAIQSL
-245 KQHDIHE
+245 KQHANE
-252 KMAHLTVNGTHSYG
+252 SMMHLKVNGTYSYG
-266 MMKKQSSYY
+266 MMKKQSSHY
-275 IYIYVPEKV
+275 IYVYVPEKV
-284 VFSALLQNVMATFL
+284 VFSTLPQNVMATFL
-298 LYVIAISLMWLS
+298 LYVIALTLMWLS
-310 LRKSKENSLRIEREK
+310 LRKSKENSLRIERER
-325 EQDYQRNLLEA
+325 EQEYQRNLLKA
-336 AKKAEAANQAKTEF
+336 AEKAEAANQAKTEF

-373 YYDDDLEKQ
+373 YYYDDLKKQ
-382 SECRKKI
+382 SECRNKI

-403 LDMSKLESGEVFLE
+403 LDMSKLESGEIFLE
-417 EKSFRLDEVIQEV
+417 EKPFNIDEVIQEV
-430 CDVVERLAE
+430 CDVVDQLAKERK
-439 EREIQVDMDL
+439 IQVDMDL

-487 SCRELLSVQTET
+487 SCHELPSDQMET
-499 AVFEFTCKDS
+499 AAFEFICEDS

-525 TQEEKFGASKFGGTG
+525 TQEKKGGASKFGGTG

-558 FESESGVGT
+558 FESESGIGT
-567 TFVITIPFKINSE
+567 TFTITIPFKINAE
-580 IDRCEDTQEF
+580 VEQCEDTQEL

-597 FNILLVE
+597 FHILLVE

-613 EFSLQNADAKIT
+613 EFSLQNAGAKTT

-638 ASSIGNFDVILMD
+638 ASSIGDFDVILMD
-651 VMMPVMDGYEATKTI
+651 VMMPVMDGYEATKNI
-666 RALSREDAKTIPIIA
+666 RSLSREDAKTIPIIA

-709 KLLIR
+709 KLLLR
-714 IVSKLVNHT
+714 IVSKLVNQS

>member
-1 MKNSKNPARMGKKFW
+1 MKNNKNPARMGKRFW

-23 LCILC
+23 LCILG
-28 ISITYFYHSDKQRME
+28 ISITYFYQVNKMQAEEKLE
-43 DRLKNTMNYV
+43 DTMNYV

-81 VSENIA
+81 VSKNIA

-92 GKQLNE
+92 GKKLNQE
-98 KLLENSTNQLWLSGI
+98 LLEESTKQLWLSGI
-113 MVLDT
+113 IVLDT
-118 NGNIV
+118 NGEVV

-132 SLEIKSLVQQD
+132 SLEIQSLVEQD
-143 NILNSTYEDEKVYSQ
+143 NILNAGSHDEKVYSQ
-158 QINHN
+158 QLKLN
-163 DGSHVAFAAC
+163 DGSHVSFAAC
-173 AREDEPGVV
+173 RREDEPGVI
-182 ITYYLTPAEYAK
+182 ITYYFTSAEYAK

-208 NENDG
+208 KVSDG

-220 GVIIASNDESMIG
+220 GIIVASNDATLVG
-233 QNTTKNEAIQSL
+233 QNATENEAIQSL
-245 KQHDIHE
+245 KQHANE
-252 KMAHLTVNGTHSYG
+252 SMMHLKVNGTYSYG
-266 MMKKQSSYY
+266 MMKKQSSHY
-275 IYIYVPEKV
+275 IYVYVPEKV
-284 VFSALLQNVMATFL
+284 VFSTLPQNVMATFL
-298 LYVIAISLMWLS
+298 LYVIALTLMWLS
-310 LRKSKENSLRIEREK
+310 LRKSKENSLRIERER
-325 EQDYQRNLLEA
+325 EQEYQRNLLKA
-336 AKKAEAANQAKTEF
+336 AEKAEAANQAKTEF
-350 LQRMSHDIRTP
+350 LRRMSHDIRTP

-373 YYDDDLEKQ
+373 YYYDDLEKQ
-382 SECRKKI
+382 SECRNKI

-403 LDMSKLESGEVFLE
+403 LDMSKLESGEIFLE
-417 EKSFRLDEVIQEV
+417 EKPFNIDEVIQEV
-430 CDVVERLAE
+430 CDVVDQLAKERK
-439 EREIQVDMDL
+439 IQVDMDL

-487 SCRELLSVQTET
+487 SCHELPSDQMET
-499 AVFEFTCKDS
+499 AAFEFICEDS

-525 TQEEKFGASKFGGTG
+525 TQEKKGGASKFGGTG

-558 FESESGVGT
+558 FESESGIGT
-567 TFVITIPFKINSE
+567 TFTITIPFKINAE
-580 IDRCEDTQEF
+580 VEQCEDTQEL

-597 FNILLVE
+597 FHILLVE

-613 EFSLQNADAKIT
+613 EFSLQNAGAKIT

-638 ASSIGNFDVILMD
+638 ASSIGDFDVILMD
-651 VMMPVMDGYEATKTI
+651 VMMPVMDGYEATKNI
-666 RALSREDAKTIPIIA
+666 RSLSREDAKTIPIIA

-709 KLLIR
+709 KLLLR
-714 IVSKLVNHT
+714 IVSKLVNQS

>member
-1 MKNSKNPARMGKKFW
+1 MGKRFW

-23 LCILC
+23 LCILG
-28 ISITYFYHSDKQRME
+28 ISVTYFYQVNKMQAEEKLE
-43 DRLKNTMNYV
+43 DTMNYV

-81 VSENIA
+81 VSKNIA

-92 GKQLNE
+92 GKRLNQE
-98 KLLENSTNQLWLSGI
+98 LLEESTKQLWLSGI
-113 MVLDT
+113 IVLDT
-118 NGNIV
+118 NGEVV

-132 SLEIKSLVQQD
+132 SLEIQSLVEQD
-143 NILNSTYEDEKVYSQ
+143 NILNAGNHDEKVYSQ
-158 QINHN
+158 QLKLN
-163 DGSHVAFAAC
+163 DGSHVSFAAC
-173 AREDEPGVV
+173 RREDEPGVI
-182 ITYYLTPAEYAK
+182 ITYYFTSAEYAK

-208 NENDG
+208 KVSDG

-220 GVIIASNDESMIG
+220 GIIVASNDATLVG
-233 QNTTKNEAIQSL
+233 QNATENEAIQSL
-245 KQHDIHE
+245 KQHANE
-252 KMAHLTVNGTHSYG
+252 SMMHLKVNGTYSYG
-266 MMKKQSSYY
+266 MMKKQSSHY
-275 IYIYVPEKV
+275 IYVYVPEKV
-284 VFSALLQNVMATFL
+284 VFSTLPQNVMATFL
-298 LYVIAISLMWLS
+298 LYVIALTLMWLS
-310 LRKSKENSLRIEREK
+310 LRKSKENSLRIERER
-325 EQDYQRNLLEA
+325 EQEYQRNLLKA
-336 AKKAEAANQAKTEF
+336 AEKAEAANQAKTEF

-373 YYDDDLEKQ
+373 YYYDDLKKQ
-382 SECRKKI
+382 SECRNKI

-403 LDMSKLESGEVFLE
+403 LDMSKLESGEIFLE
-417 EKSFRLDEVIQEV
+417 EKPFNIDEVIQEV
-430 CDVVERLAE
+430 CDVVDQLAKERK
-439 EREIQVDMDL
+439 IQVDMDL

-487 SCRELLSVQTET
+487 SCHELPSDQMET
-499 AVFEFTCKDS
+499 AAFEFICEDS

-525 TQEEKFGASKFGGTG
+525 TQEKKGGASKFGGTG

-558 FESESGVGT
+558 FESESGIGT
-567 TFVITIPFKINSE
+567 TFTITIPFKINAE
-580 IDRCEDTQEF
+580 VEQCEDTQEL

-597 FNILLVE
+597 FHILLVE

-613 EFSLQNADAKIT
+613 EFSLQNAGAKIT

-638 ASSIGNFDVILMD
+638 ASSIGDFDVILMD
-651 VMMPVMDGYEATKTI
+651 VMMPVMNGYEATKNI
-666 RALSREDAKTIPIIA
+666 RSLSREDAKTIPIIA

-714 IVSKLVNHT
+714 IVSKLVNQS

>member
-1 MKNSKNPARMGKKFW
+1 MKNNKNPARMGKRFW

-23 LCILC
+23 LCILG
-28 ISITYFYHSDKQRME
+28 ISITYFYQVNKMQAEEKLE
-43 DRLKNTMNYV
+43 DTMNYV

-81 VSENIA
+81 VSKNIA

-92 GKQLNE
+92 GKKLNQE
-98 KLLENSTNQLWLSGI
+98 LLEESTKQLWLSGI
-113 MVLDT
+113 IVLDT
-118 NGNIV
+118 NGEVV

-132 SLEIKSLVQQD
+132 SLEIQSLVEQD
-143 NILNSTYEDEKVYSQ
+143 NILNAGSHDEKVYSQ
-158 QINHN
+158 QLKLN
-163 DGSHVAFAAC
+163 DGSHVSFAAC
-173 AREDEPGVV
+173 RREDEPGVI
-182 ITYYLTPAEYAK
+182 ITYYFTSAEYAK

-208 NENDG
+208 KVSDG

-220 GVIIASNDESMIG
+220 GIIVASNDATLVG
-233 QNTTKNEAIQSL
+233 QNATENEAIQSL
-245 KQHDIHE
+245 KQHANE
-252 KMAHLTVNGTHSYG
+252 SMMHLKVNGTYSYG
-266 MMKKQSSYY
+266 MMKKQSSHY
-275 IYIYVPEKV
+275 IYVYVPEKV
-284 VFSALLQNVMATFL
+284 VFSTLPQNVMATFL
-298 LYVIAISLMWLS
+298 LYVIALTLMWLS
-310 LRKSKENSLRIEREK
+310 LRKSKENSLRIERER
-325 EQDYQRNLLEA
+325 EQEYQRNLLKA
-336 AKKAEAANQAKTEF
+336 AEKAEAANQAKTEF

-373 YYDDDLEKQ
+373 YYYDDLKKQ
-382 SECRKKI
+382 SECRNKI

-403 LDMSKLESGEVFLE
+403 LDMSKLESGEIFLE
-417 EKSFRLDEVIQEV
+417 EKPFNIDEVIQEV
-430 CDVVERLAE
+430 CDVVDQLAKERK
-439 EREIQVDMDL
+439 IQVDMDL

-487 SCRELLSVQTET
+487 SCRELPSDQMET
-499 AVFEFTCKDS
+499 AAFEFICEDS

-525 TQEEKFGASKFGGTG
+525 TQEKKGGASKFGGTG

-558 FESESGVGT
+558 FESESGIGT
-567 TFVITIPFKINSE
+567 TFTITIPFKINAE
-580 IDRCEDTQEF
+580 VEQCEDTQELP
-590 SLHALDG
+590 LHALDG
-597 FNILLVE
+597 FHILLVE

-613 EFSLQNADAKIT
+613 EFSLQNAGAKIT

-638 ASSIGNFDVILMD
+638 ASSIGDFDVILMD
-651 VMMPVMDGYEATKTI
+651 VMMPVMNGYEATKNI
-666 RALSREDAKTIPIIA
+666 RSLSREDAKTIPIIA

-709 KLLIR
+709 KLLLR
-714 IVSKLVNHT
+714 IVSKLVNQS

>member
-1 MKNSKNPARMGKKFW
+1 MKNNKNPARMGKKFW

-23 LCILC
+23 LCILG
-28 ISITYFYHSDKQRME
+28 ISITYFYQVNKMQAEEKLE
-43 DRLKNTMNYV
+43 DTMNYV

-81 VSENIA
+81 VSKNIA

-92 GKQLNE
+92 GKRLNQE
-98 KLLENSTNQLWLSGI
+98 LLEESTKQLWLSGI
-113 MVLDT
+113 IVLDT
-118 NGNIV
+118 NGEVV

-132 SLEIKSLVQQD
+132 SLEIQSLVEQD
-143 NILNSTYEDEKVYSQ
+143 NILNAGSHDEKVYSQ
-158 QINHN
+158 QLKLN
-163 DGSHVAFAAC
+163 DGSHVSFAAC
-173 AREDEPGVV
+173 RREDEPGVI
-182 ITYYLTPAEYAK
+182 ITYYFTSAEYAK

-208 NENDG
+208 KVSDG

-220 GVIIASNDESMIG
+220 GIIVASNDATLVG
-233 QNTTKNEAIQSL
+233 QNATENEAIQSL
-245 KQHDIHE
+245 KQHANE
-252 KMAHLTVNGTHSYG
+252 SMMHLKVNGTYSYG
-266 MMKKQSSYY
+266 MMKKQSSHY
-275 IYIYVPEKV
+275 IYVYVPEKV
-284 VFSALLQNVMATFL
+284 VFSTLPQNVMATFL
-298 LYVIAISLMWLS
+298 LYVIALTLMWLS
-310 LRKSKENSLRIEREK
+310 LRKSKENSLRIERER
-325 EQDYQRNLLEA
+325 EQEYQRNLLKA
-336 AKKAEAANQAKTEF
+336 AEKAEAANQAKTEF

-373 YYDDDLEKQ
+373 YYYDDLKKQ
-382 SECRKKI
+382 SECRNKI

-403 LDMSKLESGEVFLE
+403 LDMSKLESGEIFLE
-417 EKSFRLDEVIQEV
+417 EKPFNIDEVIQEV
-430 CDVVERLAE
+430 CDVVDQLAKERK
-439 EREIQVDMDL
+439 IQVDMDL

-487 SCRELLSVQTET
+487 SCHELPSDQMET
-499 AVFEFTCKDS
+499 AAFEFICEDS

-525 TQEEKFGASKFGGTG
+525 TQEKKGGASKFGGTG

-558 FESESGVGT
+558 FESESGIGT
-567 TFVITIPFKINSE
+567 TFTITIPFKINAE
-580 IDRCEDTQEF
+580 VEQCEDTQEL

-597 FNILLVE
+597 FHILLVE

-613 EFSLQNADAKIT
+613 EFSLQNAGAKIT

-638 ASSIGNFDVILMD
+638 VSSIGDFDVILMD
-651 VMMPVMDGYEATKTI
+651 VMMPVMDGYEATKNI
-666 RALSREDAKTIPIIA
+666 RSLSREDAKTIPIIA

-714 IVSKLVNHT
+714 IVSKLVNQS

>member
-1 MKNSKNPARMGKKFW
+1 MRNNKNPARMGKRFW

-23 LCILC
+23 LCILG
-28 ISITYFYHSDKQRME
+28 ISITYFYQVNKMQAEEKLE
-43 DRLKNTMNYV
+43 DTMNYV

-81 VSENIA
+81 VSKNIA

-92 GKQLNE
+92 GKRLNQE
-98 KLLENSTNQLWLSGI
+98 LLEESTKQLWLSGI
-113 MVLDT
+113 IVLDT
-118 NGNIV
+118 NGEVV

-132 SLEIKSLVQQD
+132 SLEIQSLVEQD
-143 NILNSTYEDEKVYSQ
+143 NILNAGSHDEKVYSQ
-158 QINHN
+158 QLKLN
-163 DGSHVAFAAC
+163 DGSHVSFAAC
-173 AREDEPGVV
+173 RREDEPGVI
-182 ITYYLTPAEYAK
+182 ITYYFTSAEYAK

-208 NENDG
+208 KVSDG

-220 GVIIASNDESMIG
+220 GVVVASNDATLVG
-233 QNTTKNEAIQSL
+233 QNATENEAIQSL
-245 KQHDIHE
+245 KQHANE
-252 KMAHLTVNGTHSYG
+252 SMMHLKVNGTYSYG
-266 MMKKQSSYY
+266 MMKKQSSHY
-275 IYIYVPEKV
+275 IYVYVPEKV
-284 VFSALLQNVMATFL
+284 VFSTLPQNVMATFL
-298 LYVIAISLMWLS
+298 LYVIALTLMWLS
-310 LRKSKENSLRIEREK
+310 LRKSKENSLRIERER
-325 EQDYQRNLLEA
+325 EQEYQRNLLKA
-336 AKKAEAANQAKTEF
+336 AEKAEAANQAKTEF

-373 YYDDDLEKQ
+373 YYYDDLKKQ
-382 SECRKKI
+382 SECRNKI

-403 LDMSKLESGEVFLE
+403 LDMSKLESGEIFLE
-417 EKSFRLDEVIQEV
+417 EKPFNIDEVIQEV
-430 CDVVERLAE
+430 CDVVDQLAKERK
-439 EREIQVDMDL
+439 IQVDMDL

-487 SCRELLSVQTET
+487 SCRELPSDQMET
-499 AVFEFTCKDS
+499 AAFEFICEDS

-525 TQEEKFGASKFGGTG
+525 TQEKKGGASKFGGTG

-558 FESESGVGT
+558 FESESGIGT
-567 TFVITIPFKINSE
+567 TFTITIPFKINAE
-580 IDRCEDTQEF
+580 VEQCEDTQEL

-597 FNILLVE
+597 FHILLVE

-613 EFSLQNADAKIT
+613 EFSLQNAGAKIT

-638 ASSIGNFDVILMD
+638 ASSIGDFDVILMD
-651 VMMPVMDGYEATKTI
+651 VMMPVMNGYEATKNI
-666 RALSREDAKTIPIIA
+666 RSLSREDAKTIPIIA

-714 IVSKLVNHT
+714 IVSKLVNQS

>member
-1 MKNSKNPARMGKKFW
+1 MGKRFW

-23 LCILC
+23 LCILG
-28 ISITYFYHSDKQRME
+28 ISITYFYQVNKMQAEEKLE
-43 DRLKNTMNYV
+43 DTMNYV

-81 VSENIA
+81 VSKNIA

-92 GKQLNE
+92 GKRLNQE
-98 KLLENSTNQLWLSGI
+98 LLEESTKQLWLSGI
-113 MVLDT
+113 IVLDT
-118 NGNIV
+118 NGEVV

-132 SLEIKSLVQQD
+132 SLEIQSLVEQD
-143 NILNSTYEDEKVYSQ
+143 NILNAGSHDEKVYSQ
-158 QINHN
+158 QLKLN
-163 DGSHVAFAAC
+163 DGSHVSFAAC
-173 AREDEPGVV
+173 RREDEPGVI
-182 ITYYLTPAEYAK
+182 ITYYFTSAEYAK

-208 NENDG
+208 KVSDG

-220 GVIIASNDESMIG
+220 GIIVASNDATLVG
-233 QNTTKNEAIQSL
+233 QNATENEAIQSL
-245 KQHDIHE
+245 KQHANE
-252 KMAHLTVNGTHSYG
+252 SMMHLKVNGTYSYG
-266 MMKKQSSYY
+266 MMKKQSSHY
-275 IYIYVPEKV
+275 IYVYVPEKV
-284 VFSALLQNVMATFL
+284 VFSTLPQNVMATFL
-298 LYVIAISLMWLS
+298 LYVIALTLMWLS
-310 LRKSKENSLRIEREK
+310 LRKSKENSLRIERER
-325 EQDYQRNLLEA
+325 EQEYQRNLLKA
-336 AKKAEAANQAKTEF
+336 AEKAEAANQAKTEF

-373 YYDDDLEKQ
+373 YYYDDLKKQ
-382 SECRKKI
+382 SECRNKI

-403 LDMSKLESGEVFLE
+403 LDMSKLESGEIFLE
-417 EKSFRLDEVIQEV
+417 EKPFNIDEVIQEV
-430 CDVVERLAE
+430 CDVVDQLAKERK
-439 EREIQVDMDL
+439 IQVDMDL

-487 SCRELLSVQTET
+487 SCHELPSDQMET
-499 AVFEFTCKDS
+499 AAFEFICEDS

-525 TQEEKFGASKFGGTG
+525 TQEKKGGASKFGGTG

-558 FESESGVGT
+558 FESESGIGT
-567 TFVITIPFKINSE
+567 TFTITIPFKINAE
-580 IDRCEDTQEF
+580 VEQCEDTQEL

-597 FNILLVE
+597 FHILLVE

-613 EFSLQNADAKIT
+613 EFSLQNAGAKIT

-638 ASSIGNFDVILMD
+638 ASSIGDFDVILMD
-651 VMMPVMDGYEATKTI
+651 VMMPVMDGYEATKNI
-666 RALSREDAKTIPIIA
+666 RSLSREDAKTIPIIA

-714 IVSKLVNHT
+714 IVSKLVNQS

>member
-1 MKNSKNPARMGKKFW
+1 MKNNKNPARMGKRFW

-23 LCILC
+23 LCILG
-28 ISITYFYHSDKQRME
+28 ISITYFYQVNKMQAEEKLE
-43 DRLKNTMNYV
+43 DTMNYV

-81 VSENIA
+81 VSKNIA

-92 GKQLNE
+92 GKRLNQE
-98 KLLENSTNQLWLSGI
+98 LLEESTKQLWLSGI
-113 MVLDT
+113 IVLDT
-118 NGNIV
+118 NGEVV

-132 SLEIKSLVQQD
+132 SLEIQSLVEQD
-143 NILNSTYEDEKVYSQ
+143 NILNAGSHDEKVYSQ
-158 QINHN
+158 QLKLN
-163 DGSHVAFAAC
+163 DGSHVSFAAC
-173 AREDEPGVV
+173 RREDEPGVI
-182 ITYYLTPAEYAK
+182 ITYYFTSAEYAK

-208 NENDG
+208 KVSDG

-220 GVIIASNDESMIG
+220 GIIVASNDATLVG
-233 QNTTKNEAIQSL
+233 QNATENEAIQSL
-245 KQHDIHE
+245 KQHANE
-252 KMAHLTVNGTHSYG
+252 SMMHLKVNGTYSYG
-266 MMKKQSSYY
+266 MMKKQSSHY
-275 IYIYVPEKV
+275 IYVYVPEKV
-284 VFSALLQNVMATFL
+284 VFSTLPQNVMATFL
-298 LYVIAISLMWLS
+298 LYVIALTLMWLS
-310 LRKSKENSLRIEREK
+310 LRKSKENSLRIERER
-325 EQDYQRNLLEA
+325 EQEYQRNLLKA
-336 AKKAEAANQAKTEF
+336 AEKAEAANQAKTEF

-373 YYDDDLEKQ
+373 YYYDDLKKQ
-382 SECRKKI
+382 SECRNKI

-403 LDMSKLESGEVFLE
+403 LDMSKLESGEIFLE
-417 EKSFRLDEVIQEV
+417 EKPFNIDEVIQEV
-430 CDVVERLAE
+430 CDVVDQLAKERK
-439 EREIQVDMDL
+439 IQVDMDL

-487 SCRELLSVQTET
+487 SCHELPSDQMET
-499 AVFEFTCKDS
+499 AAFEFICEDS

-525 TQEEKFGASKFGGTG
+525 TQEKKGGASKFGGTG

-558 FESESGVGT
+558 FESESGIGT
-567 TFVITIPFKINSE
+567 TFTITIPFKINAE
-580 IDRCEDTQEF
+580 VEQCEDTQEL

-597 FNILLVE
+597 FHILLVE

-613 EFSLQNADAKIT
+613 EFSLQNAGAKIT

-638 ASSIGNFDVILMD
+638 ASSIGDFDVILMD
-651 VMMPVMDGYEATKTI
+651 VMMPVMDGYEATKNI
-666 RALSREDAKTIPIIA
+666 RSLSREDAKTIPIIA

-714 IVSKLVNHT
+714 IVSKLVNQS

>member
-1 MKNSKNPARMGKKFW
+1 MGKRFW

-23 LCILC
+23 LCILG
-28 ISITYFYHSDKQRME
+28 ISITYFYQVNKMQAEEKLE
-43 DRLKNTMNYV
+43 DTMNYV

-81 VSENIA
+81 VSKNIA

-92 GKQLNE
+92 GKRLNQE
-98 KLLENSTNQLWLSGI
+98 LLEESTKQLWLSGI
-113 MVLDT
+113 IVLDT
-118 NGNIV
+118 NGVVV

-132 SLEIKSLVQQD
+132 SLEIQSLVEQD
-143 NILNSTYEDEKVYSQ
+143 NILNAGSHDEKVYSQ
-158 QINHN
+158 QLKLN
-163 DGSHVAFAAC
+163 DGSHVSFAAC
-173 AREDEPGVV
+173 RREDEPGVI
-182 ITYYLTPAEYAK
+182 ITYYFTSAEYAK

-208 NENDG
+208 KVSDG

-220 GVIIASNDESMIG
+220 GIIVASNDATLVG
-233 QNTTKNEAIQSL
+233 QNATENEAIQSL
-245 KQHDIHE
+245 KQHANE
-252 KMAHLTVNGTHSYG
+252 SMMHLKVNGTYSYG
-266 MMKKQSSYY
+266 MMKKQSSHY
-275 IYIYVPEKV
+275 IYVYVPEKV
-284 VFSALLQNVMATFL
+284 VFSTLPQNVMATFL
-298 LYVIAISLMWLS
+298 LYVIALTLMWLS
-310 LRKSKENSLRIEREK
+310 LRKSKENSLRIERER
-325 EQDYQRNLLEA
+325 EQEYQRNLLKA
-336 AKKAEAANQAKTEF
+336 AEKAEAANQAKTEF

-373 YYDDDLEKQ
+373 YYYDDLKKQ
-382 SECRKKI
+382 SECRNKI

-403 LDMSKLESGEVFLE
+403 LDMSKLESGEIFLE
-417 EKSFRLDEVIQEV
+417 EKPFNIDEVIQEV
-430 CDVVERLAE
+430 CDVVDQLAKERK
-439 EREIQVDMDL
+439 IQVDMDL

-487 SCRELLSVQTET
+487 SCHELPSDQMET
-499 AVFEFTCKDS
+499 AAFEFICEDS

-525 TQEEKFGASKFGGTG
+525 TQEKKGGASKFGGTG

-558 FESESGVGT
+558 FESESGIGT
-567 TFVITIPFKINSE
+567 TFTITIPFKINAE
-580 IDRCEDTQEF
+580 VEQCEDTQEL

-597 FNILLVE
+597 FHILLVE

-613 EFSLQNADAKIT
+613 EFSLQNAGAKIT

-638 ASSIGNFDVILMD
+638 ASSIGDFDVILMD
-651 VMMPVMDGYEATKTI
+651 VMMPVMDGYEATKNI
-666 RALSREDAKTIPIIA
+666 RSLSREDAKTIPIIA

-709 KLLIR
+709 KLLLR
-714 IVSKLVNHT
+714 IVSKLVNQS

>member
-1 MKNSKNPARMGKKFW
+1 MGKRFW

-23 LCILC
+23 LCILG
-28 ISITYFYHSDKQRME
+28 ISVTYFYQVNKMQAEEKLE
-43 DRLKNTMNYV
+43 DTMNYV

-81 VSENIA
+81 VSKNIA

-92 GKQLNE
+92 GKRLNQE
-98 KLLENSTNQLWLSGI
+98 LLEESTKQLWLSGI
-113 MVLDT
+113 IVLDT
-118 NGNIV
+118 NGEVV

-132 SLEIKSLVQQD
+132 SLEIQSLVEQD
-143 NILNSTYEDEKVYSQ
+143 NILNAGSHDEKVYSQ
-158 QINHN
+158 QLKLN
-163 DGSHVAFAAC
+163 DGSHVSFAAC
-173 AREDEPGVV
+173 RREDEPGVI
-182 ITYYLTPAEYAK
+182 ITYYFTSAEYAK

-208 NENDG
+208 KVSDG

-220 GVIIASNDESMIG
+220 GIIVASNDATLVG
-233 QNTTKNEAIQSL
+233 QNATENEAIQSL
-245 KQHDIHE
+245 KQHANE
-252 KMAHLTVNGTHSYG
+252 SMMHLKVNGTYSYG
-266 MMKKQSSYY
+266 MMKKQSSHY
-275 IYIYVPEKV
+275 IYVYVPEKV
-284 VFSALLQNVMATFL
+284 VFSTLPQNVMATFL
-298 LYVIAISLMWLS
+298 LYVIALTLMWLS
-310 LRKSKENSLRIEREK
+310 LRKSKENSLRIERER
-325 EQDYQRNLLEA
+325 EQEYQRNLLKA
-336 AKKAEAANQAKTEF
+336 AEKAEAANQAKTEF

-373 YYDDDLEKQ
+373 YYYDDLKKQ
-382 SECRKKI
+382 SECRNKI

-403 LDMSKLESGEVFLE
+403 LDMSKLESGEIFLE
-417 EKSFRLDEVIQEV
+417 EKPFNIDEVIQEV
-430 CDVVERLAE
+430 CDVVDQLAKERK
-439 EREIQVDMDL
+439 IQVDMDL

-487 SCRELLSVQTET
+487 SCHELPSDQMGT
-499 AVFEFTCKDS
+499 AAFEFICEDS

-525 TQEEKFGASKFGGTG
+525 TQEKKGGASKFGGTG

-558 FESESGVGT
+558 FESESGIGT
-567 TFVITIPFKINSE
+567 TFTITIPFKINAE
-580 IDRCEDTQEF
+580 VEQCEDTQEL

-613 EFSLQNADAKIT
+613 EFSLQNAGAKIT

-638 ASSIGNFDVILMD
+638 ASSIGDFDVILMD
-651 VMMPVMDGYEATKTI
+651 VMMPVMDGYEATKNI
-666 RALSREDAKTIPIIA
+666 RSLSREDAKTIPIIA

-709 KLLIR
+709 KLLLR
-714 IVSKLVNHT
+714 IVSKLVNQS

>member
-1 MKNSKNPARMGKKFW
+1 MKNNKNPARMGKRFW

-23 LCILC
+23 LCILG
-28 ISITYFYHSDKQRME
+28 ISITYFYQVNKMQAEEKLE
-43 DRLKNTMNYV
+43 DTMNYV

-81 VSENIA
+81 VSKNIA

-92 GKQLNE
+92 GKRLNQE
-98 KLLENSTNQLWLSGI
+98 LLEESTKQLWLSGI
-113 MVLDT
+113 IVLDT
-118 NGNIV
+118 NGEVV

-132 SLEIKSLVQQD
+132 SLEIQSLVEQD
-143 NILNSTYEDEKVYSQ
+143 NILNAGSHDEKVYSQ
-158 QINHN
+158 QLKLN
-163 DGSHVAFAAC
+163 DGSHVSFAAC
-173 AREDEPGVV
+173 RREDEPGVI
-182 ITYYLTPAEYAK
+182 ITYYFTSAEYAK

-208 NENDG
+208 KVSDG

-220 GVIIASNDESMIG
+220 GIIVASNDATLVG
-233 QNTTKNEAIQSL
+233 QNATENEAIQSL
-245 KQHDIHE
+245 KQHANE
-252 KMAHLTVNGTHSYG
+252 SMMHLKVNGTYSYG
-266 MMKKQSSYY
+266 MMKKQSSHY
-275 IYIYVPEKV
+275 IYVYVPEKV
-284 VFSALLQNVMATFL
+284 VFSTLPQNVMATFL
-298 LYVIAISLMWLS
+298 LYVIALTLMWLS
-310 LRKSKENSLRIEREK
+310 LRKSKENSLRIERER
-325 EQDYQRNLLEA
+325 EQEYQRNLLKA
-336 AKKAEAANQAKTEF
+336 AEKAEAANQAKTEF

-373 YYDDDLEKQ
+373 YYYDDLKKQ
-382 SECRKKI
+382 SECRNKI

-403 LDMSKLESGEVFLE
+403 LDMSKLESGEIFLE
-417 EKSFRLDEVIQEV
+417 EKPFNIDEVIQEV
-430 CDVVERLAE
+430 CDVVDQLAKERK
-439 EREIQVDMDL
+439 IQVDMDL

-487 SCRELLSVQTET
+487 SCHELPSDQMET
-499 AVFEFTCKDS
+499 AAFEFICEDS

-525 TQEEKFGASKFGGTG
+525 TQEKKGGASKFGGTG

-558 FESESGVGT
+558 FESESGIGT
-567 TFVITIPFKINSE
+567 TFTITIPFKINAE
-580 IDRCEDTQEF
+580 VEQCEDTQEL

-597 FNILLVE
+597 FHILLVE

-613 EFSLQNADAKIT
+613 EFSLQNASAKIT

-638 ASSIGNFDVILMD
+638 ASSIGDFDVILMD
-651 VMMPVMDGYEATKTI
+651 VMMPVMNGYEATKNI
-666 RALSREDAKTIPIIA
+666 RSLSREDAKTIPIIA

-709 KLLIR
+709 KLLLR
-714 IVSKLVNHT
+714 IVSKLVNQS

>member
-1 MKNSKNPARMGKKFW
+1 MKNNKNPARMGKRFW

-23 LCILC
+23 LCILG
-28 ISITYFYHSDKQRME
+28 ISITYFYQVNKMQAEEKLE
-43 DRLKNTMNYV
+43 DTMNYV

-81 VSENIA
+81 VSKNIA

-92 GKQLNE
+92 GKRLNQE
-98 KLLENSTNQLWLSGI
+98 LLEESTKQLWLSGI
-113 MVLDT
+113 IVLDT
-118 NGNIV
+118 NGEVV

-132 SLEIKSLVQQD
+132 SLEIQSLVEQD
-143 NILNSTYEDEKVYSQ
+143 NILNAGSHDEKVYSQ
-158 QINHN
+158 QLKLN
-163 DGSHVAFAAC
+163 DGSHVSFAAC
-173 AREDEPGVV
+173 RREDEPGVI
-182 ITYYLTPAEYAK
+182 ITYYFTSAEYAK

-208 NENDG
+208 KVSDG

-220 GVIIASNDESMIG
+220 GIIVASNDATLVG
-233 QNTTKNEAIQSL
+233 QNATENEAIQSL
-245 KQHDIHE
+245 KQHANE
-252 KMAHLTVNGTHSYG
+252 SMMHLKVNGTYSYG
-266 MMKKQSSYY
+266 MMKKQSSHY
-275 IYIYVPEKV
+275 IYVYVPEKV
-284 VFSALLQNVMATFL
+284 VFSTLPQNVMATFL
-298 LYVIAISLMWLS
+298 LYVIALTLMWLS
-310 LRKSKENSLRIEREK
+310 LRKSKENSLRIERER
-325 EQDYQRNLLEA
+325 EQEYQRNLLKA
-336 AKKAEAANQAKTEF
+336 AEKAEAANQAKTEF

-373 YYDDDLEKQ
+373 YYDDLKKQ
-382 SECRKKI
+382 SECRNKI

-403 LDMSKLESGEVFLE
+403 LDMSKLESGEIFLE
-417 EKSFRLDEVIQEV
+417 EKPFNIDEVIQEV
-430 CDVVERLAE
+430 CDVVDQLAKERK
-439 EREIQVDMDL
+439 IQVDMDF

-487 SCRELLSVQTET
+487 SCHELPSDQMET
-499 AVFEFTCKDS
+499 AAFEFICEDS

-525 TQEEKFGASKFGGTG
+525 TQEKKGGASKFGGTG

-558 FESESGVGT
+558 FESESGIGT
-567 TFVITIPFKINSE
+567 TFTITIPFKINAE
-580 IDRCEDTQEF
+580 VEQCEDTQEL

-597 FNILLVE
+597 FHILLVE

-613 EFSLQNADAKIT
+613 EFSLQNAGAKIT

-638 ASSIGNFDVILMD
+638 ASSIGDFDVILMD
-651 VMMPVMDGYEATKTI
+651 VMMPVMDGYEATKNI
-666 RALSREDAKTIPIIA
+666 RSLSREDAKTIPIIA

-709 KLLIR
+709 KLLLR
-714 IVSKLVNHT
+714 IVSKLVNQS

>member
-1 MKNSKNPARMGKKFW
+1 LKNNKNPARMGKRFW

-23 LCILC
+23 LCILG
-28 ISITYFYHSDKQRME
+28 ISITYFYQVNKMQAEEKLE
-43 DRLKNTMNYV
+43 DTMNYV

-81 VSENIA
+81 VSKNIA

-92 GKQLNE
+92 GKRLNQE
-98 KLLENSTNQLWLSGI
+98 LLEESTKQLWLSGI
-113 MVLDT
+113 IVLDT
-118 NGNIV
+118 NGEVV

-132 SLEIKSLVQQD
+132 SLEIQSLVEQD
-143 NILNSTYEDEKVYSQ
+143 NILNAGSHDEKVYSQ
-158 QINHN
+158 QLKLN
-163 DGSHVAFAAC
+163 DGSHVSFAAC
-173 AREDEPGVV
+173 RREDEPGVI
-182 ITYYLTPAEYAK
+182 ITYYFTSAEYAK

-208 NENDG
+208 KVSDG

-220 GVIIASNDESMIG
+220 GIIVASNDATLVG
-233 QNTTKNEAIQSL
+233 QNATENEAIQSL
-245 KQHDIHE
+245 KQHANE
-252 KMAHLTVNGTHSYG
+252 SMMHLKVNGTYSYG
-266 MMKKQSSYY
+266 MMKKQSSHY
-275 IYIYVPEKV
+275 IYVYVPEKV
-284 VFSALLQNVMATFL
+284 VFSTLPQNVMATFL
-298 LYVIAISLMWLS
+298 LYVIALTLMWLS
-310 LRKSKENSLRIEREK
+310 LRKSKENSLRIERER
-325 EQDYQRNLLEA
+325 EQEYQRNLLKA
-336 AKKAEAANQAKTEF
+336 AEKAEAANQAKTEF

-373 YYDDDLEKQ
+373 YYYDDLKKQ
-382 SECRKKI
+382 SECRNKI

-403 LDMSKLESGEVFLE
+403 LDMSKLESGEIFLE
-417 EKSFRLDEVIQEV
+417 EKPFNIDEVIQEV
-430 CDVVERLAE
+430 CDVVDQLAKERK
-439 EREIQVDMDL
+439 IQVDMDL
-449 GPIQHMNLVGSAMHL
+449 GQIQHMNLVGSAMHL

-487 SCRELLSVQTET
+487 SCHELPSDQMET
-499 AVFEFTCKDS
+499 AAFEFISEDS

-525 TQEEKFGASKFGGTG
+525 TQEKKGGASKFGGTG

-558 FESESGVGT
+558 FESESGIGT
-567 TFVITIPFKINSE
+567 TFTITIPFKINAE
-580 IDRCEDTQEF
+580 VEQCEDTQEL

-597 FNILLVE
+597 FHILLVE

-613 EFSLQNADAKIT
+613 EFSLQNAGAKIT

-638 ASSIGNFDVILMD
+638 ASSIGDFDVILMD
-651 VMMPVMDGYEATKTI
+651 VMMPVMDGYEATKNI
-666 RALSREDAKTIPIIA
+666 RSLSREDAKTIPIIA

-709 KLLIR
+709 KLLLR
-714 IVSKLVNHT
+714 IVSKLVNQS

>member
-1 MKNSKNPARMGKKFW
+1 MKNSKNPARMGKRFW
-16 VFSVVAG
+16 IFSVVAG
-23 LCILC
+23 LCTLG

-43 DRLKNTMNYV
+43 ERLENTMNYV

-87 LEIET
+87 LEIDT

-143 NILNSTYEDEKVYSQ
+143 NILNSAYEDEKVYSQ

-213 TIIVADE
+213 TIIVADN

-233 QNTTKNEAIQSL
+233 QSTKENEAIQSL

-252 KMAHLTVNGTHSYG
+252 KMAHLTVDGTHSYG

-487 SCRELLSVQTET
+487 SCRELLSAQTET

-580 IDRCEDTQEF
+580 IEQCEDTQEF

-613 EFSLQNADAKIT
+613 EFSLQNAGAKIT

-638 ASSIGNFDVILMD
+638 ASTIGDFDVILMD
-651 VMMPVMDGYEATKTI
+651 VMMPVMNGYEAAKTI

>member
-1 MKNSKNPARMGKKFW
+1 MKNNKNPARMGKRFW

-23 LCILC
+23 LCILG
-28 ISITYFYHSDKQRME
+28 ISITYFYQVNKMQAEEKLE
-43 DRLKNTMNYV
+43 DTMNYV

-81 VSENIA
+81 VSKNIA

-92 GKQLNE
+92 GKKLNQE
-98 KLLENSTNQLWLSGI
+98 LLEESTKQLWLSGI
-113 MVLDT
+113 IVLDT
-118 NGNIV
+118 NGEVV

-132 SLEIKSLVQQD
+132 SLEIQSLVEQD
-143 NILNSTYEDEKVYSQ
+143 NILNAGSHDEKVYSQ
-158 QINHN
+158 QLKLN
-163 DGSHVAFAAC
+163 DGSHVSFAAC
-173 AREDEPGVV
+173 RREDEPGVI
-182 ITYYLTPAEYAK
+182 ITYYFTSAEYAK

-208 NENDG
+208 KVSDG

-220 GVIIASNDESMIG
+220 GIIVASNDATLVG
-233 QNTTKNEAIQSL
+233 QNATENEAIQSL
-245 KQHDIHE
+245 KQHANE
-252 KMAHLTVNGTHSYG
+252 SMMHLKVNGTYSYG
-266 MMKKQSSYY
+266 MMKKQSSHY
-275 IYIYVPEKV
+275 IYVYVPEKV
-284 VFSALLQNVMATFL
+284 VFSTLPQNVMATFL
-298 LYVIAISLMWLS
+298 LYVIALTLMWLS
-310 LRKSKENSLRIEREK
+310 LRKSKENSLRIERER
-325 EQDYQRNLLEA
+325 EQEYQRNLLKA
-336 AKKAEAANQAKTEF
+336 AEKAEAANQAKTEF

-373 YYDDDLEKQ
+373 YYYDDLKKQ
-382 SECRKKI
+382 SECRNKI

-403 LDMSKLESGEVFLE
+403 LDMSKLESGEIFLE
-417 EKSFRLDEVIQEV
+417 EKPFNIDEVIQEV
-430 CDVVERLAE
+430 CDVVDQLAKERK
-439 EREIQVDMDL
+439 IQVDMDL

-487 SCRELLSVQTET
+487 SCHELPSDQMET
-499 AVFEFTCKDS
+499 AAFEFICEDS

-525 TQEEKFGASKFGGTG
+525 TQEKKGGASKFGGTG

-558 FESESGVGT
+558 FESESGIGT
-567 TFVITIPFKINSE
+567 TFTITIPFKINAE
-580 IDRCEDTQEF
+580 VEQCEDTQEL

-597 FNILLVE
+597 FHILLVE

-613 EFSLQNADAKIT
+613 EFSLQNAGAKIT

-638 ASSIGNFDVILMD
+638 ASSIGDFDVILMD
-651 VMMPVMDGYEATKTI
+651 VMMPVMDGYEATKNI
-666 RALSREDAKTIPIIA
+666 RSLSREDAKTIPIIA

-714 IVSKLVNHT
+714 IVSKLVNQS

>member
-1 MKNSKNPARMGKKFW
+1 MKNNKNPARMGKRFW

-23 LCILC
+23 LCILG
-28 ISITYFYHSDKQRME
+28 ISITYFYQVNKMQAEEKLE
-43 DRLKNTMNYV
+43 DTMNYV

-81 VSENIA
+81 VSKNIA

-92 GKQLNE
+92 GKKLNQE
-98 KLLENSTNQLWLSGI
+98 LLEESTKQLWLSGI
-113 MVLDT
+113 IVLDT
-118 NGNIV
+118 NGEVV

-132 SLEIKSLVQQD
+132 SLEIQSLVEQD
-143 NILNSTYEDEKVYSQ
+143 NILNAGSHDEKVYSQ
-158 QINHN
+158 QLKLN
-163 DGSHVAFAAC
+163 DGSHVSFAAC
-173 AREDEPGVV
+173 RREDEPGVI
-182 ITYYLTPAEYAK
+182 ITYYFTSAEYAK

-208 NENDG
+208 KVSDG

-220 GVIIASNDESMIG
+220 GIIVASNDATLVG
-233 QNTTKNEAIQSL
+233 QNATENEAIQSL
-245 KQHDIHE
+245 KQHANE
-252 KMAHLTVNGTHSYG
+252 SMMHLKVNGTYSYG
-266 MMKKQSSYY
+266 MMKKQSSHY
-275 IYIYVPEKV
+275 IYVYVPEKV
-284 VFSALLQNVMATFL
+284 VFSTLPQNVMATFL
-298 LYVIAISLMWLS
+298 LYVIALTLMWLS
-310 LRKSKENSLRIEREK
+310 LRKSKENSLRIERER
-325 EQDYQRNLLEA
+325 EQEYQRNLLKA
-336 AKKAEAANQAKTEF
+336 AEKAEAANQAKTEF

-373 YYDDDLEKQ
+373 YYYDDLKKQ
-382 SECRKKI
+382 SECRNKI

-403 LDMSKLESGEVFLE
+403 LDMSKLESGEIFLE
-417 EKSFRLDEVIQEV
+417 EKPFNIDEVIQEV
-430 CDVVERLAE
+430 CDVVDQLAKERK
-439 EREIQVDMDL
+439 IQVDMDL

-487 SCRELLSVQTET
+487 SCHELPSDQMET
-499 AVFEFTCKDS
+499 AAFEFICEDS

-525 TQEEKFGASKFGGTG
+525 TQEKKGGASKFGGTG

-558 FESESGVGT
+558 FESESGIGT
-567 TFVITIPFKINSE
+567 TFTITIPFKINAE
-580 IDRCEDTQEF
+580 VEQCEDTQEL

-597 FNILLVE
+597 FHILLVE

-613 EFSLQNADAKIT
+613 EFSLQNAGAKIT

-638 ASSIGNFDVILMD
+638 ASSIGDFDVILMD
-651 VMMPVMDGYEATKTI
+651 VMMPVMDGYEATKNI
-666 RALSREDAKTIPIIA
+666 RSLSREDAKTIPIIA

-709 KLLIR
+709 KLLLR
-714 IVSKLVNHT
+714 IVSKLVNQS